1 MTQGGSGKEKNGQRM
16 HRPRLE
22 AAQKPPYDGIN
33 GNGRPLSRN
42 FRKMNTTLKDRLI
55 RHLEDGHYEP
65 QSKSEL
71 ARALNVDSRQKQDF
85 RALVDQLEEEGR
97 LVRLQKGRYALKRER
112 RNLVHGMI
120 RILRSGKILFLP
132 KKEDPAAAAMG
143 WDLEA
148 IPELELKPNHL
159 GTALDGDRVAVRVER
174 KASRGRRNDRRDRFA
189 RPDTGMKARVEEVTE
204 RARSRWLGTF
214 RAGKNKLG
222 RVLGDG
228 IGSPASI
235 ELAEKPAM
243 EVLPGQ
249 LVSVEPVSRGEEKK
263 APRGK
268 IVEVLGYPDD
278 PHVDME
284 SVIRKYDLP
293 VEFPSPVLREVE
305 TLSKAPSP
313 RELARR
319 EDWTDRTVITIDPAS
334 AKDFDDAI
342 SIKATP
348 QGWTLAV
355 HIADVSHFV
364 KPGSELDKEALRRGN
379 STYLPDR
386 VLPMLP
392 PRLSDD
398 LCSLRPD
405 VVRLTKVCEMKFDKK
420 GKLLGAR
427 FADAFIRSK
436 ARLTYQEAFTMM
448 KGHDKGEIPSMVRE
462 AWKLA
467 SILRR
472 NRYAKGALDLD
483 FPEVRAVMDKDGR
496 VTDIITEE
504 YDESHQLIE
513 ECMLA
518 ANGAVAL
525 TLKNKNRPTIYRVHE
540 EPDSAKLFEFG
551 QLCKLY
557 GHPVHDIGQRQ
568 YLNELMKSI
577 KGTPDEQ
584 LLKLALL
591 KSLMRARYDTE
602 PLGHYGL
609 ATPNYC
615 HFTSPIRRYADLV
628 VHRSLDPLLANPPK
642 GAKGPGSV
650 SRLEEDAEHISETE
664 RTSASAEK
672 DANRMKL
679 FEWLEGQCF
688 AEHPE
693 VHDALITETR
703 PFGVMLEIPRLQIK
717 GLIKPDQLPGG
728 RWVYEA
734 FANRWKSDHGTVL
747 CAGLRVPVIPVK
759 VDRDQQWADFTIA
772 SRGERREPEKTGASG
787 KKEKRFTGR
796 KRRPAEGKK
805 APAKAR
811 GKRP

>member
-1 MTQGGSGKEKNGQRM
+1 MMVSMGMGDTF
-16 HRPRLE
+16 
-22 AAQKPPYDGIN
+22 
-33 GNGRPLSRN
+33 SRN
-42 FRKMNTTLKDRLI
+42 FRKMNHSLKDRLI
-55 RHLEDGHYEP
+55 RHMEDGRYEP

-71 ARALNVDSRQKQDF
+71 ARALNVDSRQKLDF
-85 RALVDQLEEEGR
+85 RALVDQMEEEGK

-132 KKEDPAAAAMG
+132 RKGDPAAAALG
-143 WDLEA
+143 WDTEA
-148 IPELELKPNHL
+148 IPELELKPNRL
-159 GTALDGDRVAVRVER
+159 GNALDGDRVAVRVER
-174 KASRGRRNDRRDRFA
+174 KAARGRRNIRRDRFSS
-189 RPDTGMKARVEEVTE
+189 PDAGMKARVEEVTE
-204 RARSRWLGTF
+204 RARSRWLGVF
-214 RAGKNKLG
+214 RTGKNKPG

-228 IGSPASI
+228 VSSPSSI

-249 LVSVEPVSRGEEKK
+249 LVSVEPVTCGEEKK

-268 IVEVLGYPDD
+268 IVEVLGYPDE

-284 SVIRKYDLP
+284 AVIRKYGLSAECP
-293 VEFPSPVLREVE
+293 ASVLRELE
-305 TLSKAPSP
+305 TLPQNPSP
-313 RELARR
+313 GELARR
-319 EDWTDRTVITIDPAS
+319 ENWTDRTVITIDPAS
-334 AKDFDDAI
+334 ARDFDDAI
-342 SIKATP
+342 SITATP
-348 QGWTLAV
+348 SGWTLAV

-364 KPGSELDKEALRRGN
+364 RPGGALDGEALRRGN

-405 VVRLTKVCEMKFDKK
+405 VVRLTKVCEMKFDQK
-420 GKLLGAR
+420 GKMLRAR

-436 ARLTYQEAFTMM
+436 ARLTYQEAFAML
-448 KGHDKGEIPSMVRE
+448 KGNDKGEVPSTVRE
-462 AWKLA
+462 AWNLA

-496 VTDIITEE
+496 VTGIITEE

-518 ANGAVAL
+518 ANEAVAL
-525 TLKNKNRPTIYRVHE
+525 ALKNGNRPTIYRVHE
-540 EPDSAKLFEFG
+540 EPDSSKLFEFG

-557 GHPVHDIGQRQ
+557 GYPVHDIGQRQ

-577 KGTPDEQ
+577 KGSPDEQ

-628 VHRSLDPLLANPPK
+628 VHRSLNPLLANPPK
-642 GAKGPGSV
+642 GAKGAGSAG
-650 SRLEEDAEHISETE
+650 RLEEDAEHISETE
-664 RTSASAEK
+664 RISASAEK

-679 FEWLEGQCF
+679 FEWLEGQCYT
-688 AEHPE
+688 EHPE
-693 VHDALITETR
+693 VHEALVTETR
-703 PFGVMLEIPRLQIK
+703 HFGVLLEIPRFQIK
-717 GLIKPDQLPGG
+717 GLVKPDKLPGG

-734 FANRWKSDHGTVL
+734 FASRWKNDHGSVL

-759 VDRDQQWADFTIA
+759 VDREQQWADFAIV
-772 SRGERREPEKTGASG
+772 SREKPRQTGKTA
-787 KKEKRFTGR
+787 F
-796 KRRPAEGKK
+796 
-805 APAKAR
+805 PAKQEKGTSGHGR
-811 GKRP
+811 RNR

>member
-1 MTQGGSGKEKNGQRM
+1 MGM
-16 HRPRLE
+16 
-22 AAQKPPYDGIN
+22 
-33 GNGRPLSRN
+33 GNSFSRN
-42 FRKMNTTLKDRLI
+42 FRKMNNSLKDRLI
-55 RHLEDGHYEP
+55 RHMEDGHYEP

-71 ARALNVDSRQKQDF
+71 ARALNVDSRQKLDF
-85 RALVDQLEEEGR
+85 RALVDQMEEEGK

-132 KKEDPAAAAMG
+132 RKEDPAAAALG
-143 WDLEA
+143 WDTEA
-148 IPELELKPNHL
+148 VPELELKPNHL

-174 KASRGRRNDRRDRFA
+174 KAARGRRNIRRNRFSS
-189 RPDTGMKARVEEVTE
+189 PDADMKARVEEVTE
-204 RARSRWLGTF
+204 RARSRWLGVF
-214 RAGKNKLG
+214 RTGKNKPG

-228 IGSPASI
+228 VSSPSSI

-249 LVSVEPVSRGEEKK
+249 LVSVEPITCGEEKK
-263 APRGK
+263 APSGK
-268 IVEVLGYPDD
+268 IVEVLGYPDE

-284 SVIRKYDLP
+284 AVIRKYGLS
-293 VEFPSPVLREVE
+293 VEFPASVLRELE
-305 TLSKAPSP
+305 TLPQTPSP
-313 RELARR
+313 GELARR

-334 AKDFDDAI
+334 ARDFDDAI
-342 SIKATP
+342 SITATP
-348 QGWTLAV
+348 SGWTLAV

-364 KPGSELDKEALRRGN
+364 KPGGSLDGEALRRGN

-420 GKLLGAR
+420 GKMLRAR

-436 ARLTYQEAFTMM
+436 ARLTYQEAFAML
-448 KGHDKGEIPSMVRE
+448 KGNDKGEVPSTVRE
-462 AWKLA
+462 AWNLA

-496 VTDIITEE
+496 VTGIITEE

-518 ANGAVAL
+518 ANEAVAL
-525 TLKNKNRPTIYRVHE
+525 ALKNGNRPTIYRVHE

-551 QLCKLY
+551 QLCRLY

-577 KGTPDEQ
+577 KGSPDEQ

-628 VHRSLDPLLANPPK
+628 VHRSLNPLLANPPK
-642 GAKGPGSV
+642 GAKGAGSTG
-650 SRLEEDAEHISETE
+650 RLEEDAEHISETE
-664 RTSASAEK
+664 RISASAEK

-679 FEWLEGQCF
+679 FEWLEGQCYTD
-688 AEHPE
+688 HPE
-693 VHDALITETR
+693 VHEALVTETR
-703 PFGVMLEIPRLQIK
+703 HFGVLLEIPRLQIK
-717 GLIKPDQLPGG
+717 GLVKPDKLPGG

-734 FANRWKSDHGTVL
+734 FASRWKNDHGSVL

-759 VDRDQQWADFTIA
+759 VDREQQWADFAIV
-772 SRGERREPEKTGASG
+772 SREKPRQTGKTA
-787 KKEKRFTGR
+787 F
-796 KRRPAEGKK
+796 
-805 APAKAR
+805 PAKQEKGISGR
-811 GKRP
+811 GRRNR

>member
-1 MTQGGSGKEKNGQRM
+1 MMVPMGMGDTF
-16 HRPRLE
+16 
-22 AAQKPPYDGIN
+22 
-33 GNGRPLSRN
+33 SRN
-42 FRKMNTTLKDRLI
+42 FRKMNHSLKDRLI
-55 RHLEDGHYEP
+55 RHMEDGRYEP

-71 ARALNVDSRQKQDF
+71 ARALNVDSRQKLDF
-85 RALVDQLEEEGR
+85 RALVDQMEEEGK

-132 KKEDPAAAAMG
+132 RKGDPAAAALG
-143 WDLEA
+143 WDTEA
-148 IPELELKPNHL
+148 VPELELKPNRL

-174 KASRGRRNDRRDRFA
+174 KAARGRRNIRRDRFSSPEA
-189 RPDTGMKARVEEVTE
+189 GMKARVEEVTE
-204 RARSRWLGTF
+204 RAHSRWLGVF
-214 RAGKNKLG
+214 RTGKNKPG

-228 IGSPASI
+228 VSSPSSI

-249 LVSVEPVSRGEEKK
+249 LVSVEPVPCGEEKK

-268 IVEVLGYPDD
+268 IVEVLGYPDE

-284 SVIRKYDLP
+284 AVIRKYGLSA
-293 VEFPSPVLREVE
+293 EFPASVLRELE
-305 TLSKAPSP
+305 TLPQNPSP
-313 RELARR
+313 GELARR

-334 AKDFDDAI
+334 ARDFDDAI
-342 SIKATP
+342 SITATP
-348 QGWTLAV
+348 SGWTLAV

-364 KPGSELDKEALRRGN
+364 RPGGALDGEALRRGN

-405 VVRLTKVCEMKFDKK
+405 VVRLTKVCEMKFDQK
-420 GKLLGAR
+420 GKMLRAR

-436 ARLTYQEAFTMM
+436 ARLTYQEASAML
-448 KGHDKGEIPSMVRE
+448 KGNDKGKVPSTVQE
-462 AWKLA
+462 AWNLA

-496 VTDIITEE
+496 VTGIITEE

-518 ANGAVAL
+518 ANEAVAL
-525 TLKNKNRPTIYRVHE
+525 ALKNGNRPTIYRVHE
-540 EPDSAKLFEFG
+540 EPDSSKLFEFG

-557 GHPVHDIGQRQ
+557 GYPVHDIGQRQ

-577 KGTPDEQ
+577 KGSPDEQ

-628 VHRSLDPLLANPPK
+628 VHRSLNPLLANPPK
-642 GAKGPGSV
+642 GARGAGSAG
-650 SRLEEDAEHISETE
+650 RLEEDAEHISETE
-664 RTSASAEK
+664 RISASAEK

-679 FEWLEGQCF
+679 FEWLEGQCYTD
-688 AEHPE
+688 HPE
-693 VHDALITETR
+693 VHEALVMETR
-703 PFGVMLEIPRLQIK
+703 HFGVLLEIPRLQIK
-717 GLIKPDQLPGG
+717 GLVKPDKLPGG

-734 FANRWKSDHGTVL
+734 FASRWKNDHGSVL

-759 VDRDQQWADFTIA
+759 VDREQQWADFAIV
-772 SRGERREPEKTGASG
+772 SREKPRQTGKTAVPV
-787 KKEKRFTGR
+787 KQEKRTSGR
-796 KRRPAEGKK
+796 GRRD
-805 APAKAR
+805 R
-811 GKRP
+811 

>member
-1 MTQGGSGKEKNGQRM
+1 MMVPMGMGDTF
-16 HRPRLE
+16 
-22 AAQKPPYDGIN
+22 
-33 GNGRPLSRN
+33 SRN
-42 FRKMNTTLKDRLI
+42 FRKMNHSLKDRLI
-55 RHLEDGHYEP
+55 RHMEDGRYEP

-71 ARALNVDSRQKQDF
+71 ARALNVDSRQKLDF
-85 RALVDQLEEEGR
+85 RALVDQMEEEGK

-132 KKEDPAAAAMG
+132 RKGDPAAAALG
-143 WDLEA
+143 WDTEA
-148 IPELELKPNHL
+148 VPELELKPNRL

-174 KASRGRRNDRRDRFA
+174 KEARGRRNIRRDRFSS
-189 RPDTGMKARVEEVTE
+189 PDAGMKARVEEVTE
-204 RARSRWLGTF
+204 RARSRWLGVF
-214 RAGKNKLG
+214 RTGKNKPG

-228 IGSPASI
+228 VSSPSSI

-249 LVSVEPVSRGEEKK
+249 LVSVEPVPCGEEKK

-268 IVEVLGYPDD
+268 IVEVLGYPDE

-284 SVIRKYDLP
+284 AVIRKYGLSA
-293 VEFPSPVLREVE
+293 EFPASVLRELE
-305 TLSKAPSP
+305 TLPQNPSP
-313 RELARR
+313 GELARR

-334 AKDFDDAI
+334 ARDFDDAI
-342 SIKATP
+342 SITATP
-348 QGWTLAV
+348 SGWTLAV

-364 KPGSELDKEALRRGN
+364 RPGGALDGEALRRGN

-405 VVRLTKVCEMKFDKK
+405 VVRLTKVCEMKFDQK
-420 GKLLGAR
+420 GKMLRAR

-436 ARLTYQEAFTMM
+436 ARLTYQEAFAML
-448 KGHDKGEIPSMVRE
+448 KGNDKGEVPSTVRE
-462 AWKLA
+462 TWNLA

-496 VTDIITEE
+496 VTGIITEE

-518 ANGAVAL
+518 ANEAVAL
-525 TLKNKNRPTIYRVHE
+525 ALKNGNRPTIYRVHE
-540 EPDSAKLFEFG
+540 EPDSSKLFEFG

-577 KGTPDEQ
+577 KGSPDEQ

-628 VHRSLDPLLANPPK
+628 VHRSLNPLLANPPK
-642 GAKGPGSV
+642 GARGAGSTG
-650 SRLEEDAEHISETE
+650 RLEEDAEHISETE
-664 RTSASAEK
+664 RISASAEK

-679 FEWLEGQCF
+679 FEWLEGQCYT
-688 AEHPE
+688 EHPE
-693 VHDALITETR
+693 VHEALVMETR
-703 PFGVMLEIPRLQIK
+703 HFGVLLEIPRLQIK
-717 GLIKPDQLPGG
+717 GLVKPDKLPGG

-734 FANRWKSDHGTVL
+734 FASRWKNDHGSVL

-759 VDRDQQWADFTIA
+759 VDREQQWADFAIV
-772 SRGERREPEKTGASG
+772 SREKPRQTGKTAVPV
-787 KKEKRFTGR
+787 KQEKRTSGR
-796 KRRPAEGKK
+796 GRRD
-805 APAKAR
+805 R
-811 GKRP
+811 

>member
-1 MTQGGSGKEKNGQRM
+1 MMVPMGMGDTF
-16 HRPRLE
+16 
-22 AAQKPPYDGIN
+22 
-33 GNGRPLSRN
+33 SRN
-42 FRKMNTTLKDRLI
+42 FRKMNHSLKDRLI
-55 RHLEDGHYEP
+55 RHMEDGRYEP

-71 ARALNVDSRQKQDF
+71 ARALNVDSRQKLDF
-85 RALVDQLEEEGR
+85 RALVDQMEEEGK

-132 KKEDPAAAAMG
+132 RKGDPAAAALG
-143 WDLEA
+143 WDTEA
-148 IPELELKPNHL
+148 IPELELKPNRL

-174 KASRGRRNDRRDRFA
+174 KAARGRRNIRRDRFSS
-189 RPDTGMKARVEEVTE
+189 PDAGMKARVEEVTE
-204 RARSRWLGTF
+204 RARSRWLGVF
-214 RAGKNKLG
+214 RTGKNKPG

-228 IGSPASI
+228 VSSPSSI

-249 LVSVEPVSRGEEKK
+249 LVSVEPVTCGEEKK

-268 IVEVLGYPDD
+268 IVEVLGYPDE

-284 SVIRKYDLP
+284 AVIRKYGLSA
-293 VEFPSPVLREVE
+293 EFPASVLRELE
-305 TLSKAPSP
+305 TLPQNPSP
-313 RELARR
+313 GELARR
-319 EDWTDRTVITIDPAS
+319 ENWTDRTVITIDPAS
-334 AKDFDDAI
+334 ARDFDDAI
-342 SIKATP
+342 SITATP
-348 QGWTLAV
+348 SGWTLAV

-364 KPGSELDKEALRRGN
+364 RPGGAGLPHPTRRGN

-405 VVRLTKVCEMKFDKK
+405 VVRLTKVCEMKFDQK
-420 GKLLGAR
+420 GKMLRAR

-436 ARLTYQEAFTMM
+436 ARLTYQEAFAML
-448 KGHDKGEIPSMVRE
+448 KGNDKGEVPSTVRE
-462 AWKLA
+462 AWNLA

-496 VTDIITEE
+496 VTGIITEE

-518 ANGAVAL
+518 ANEAVAL
-525 TLKNKNRPTIYRVHE
+525 ALKNGNRPTIYRVHE
-540 EPDSAKLFEFG
+540 EPDSSKLFEFG

-557 GHPVHDIGQRQ
+557 GYPVHDIGQRQ

-577 KGTPDEQ
+577 KGSPDEQ

-628 VHRSLDPLLANPPK
+628 VHRSLNPLLANPPK
-642 GAKGPGSV
+642 GAKGAGSAG
-650 SRLEEDAEHISETE
+650 RLEEDAEHISETE
-664 RTSASAEK
+664 RISASAEK

-679 FEWLEGQCF
+679 FEWLEGQCYT
-688 AEHPE
+688 EHPE
-693 VHDALITETR
+693 VHEALVTETR
-703 PFGVMLEIPRLQIK
+703 HFGVLLEIPRLQIK
-717 GLIKPDQLPGG
+717 GLVKPDKLPGG

-734 FANRWKSDHGTVL
+734 FASRWKNDHGSVL

-759 VDRDQQWADFTIA
+759 VDREQQWADFAIV
-772 SRGERREPEKTGASG
+772 SREKPRQTGKTA
-787 KKEKRFTGR
+787 F
-796 KRRPAEGKK
+796 
-805 APAKAR
+805 PAKQEKGTSGHGR
-811 GKRP
+811 RNR

>member
-1 MTQGGSGKEKNGQRM
+1 MMVPMGMGDTF
-16 HRPRLE
+16 
-22 AAQKPPYDGIN
+22 
-33 GNGRPLSRN
+33 SRN
-42 FRKMNTTLKDRLI
+42 FRKMNHSLKDRLI
-55 RHLEDGHYEP
+55 RHMEDGRYEP

-71 ARALNVDSRQKQDF
+71 ARALNVDSRQKLDF
-85 RALVDQLEEEGR
+85 RALVDQMEEEGK

-132 KKEDPAAAAMG
+132 RKGDPAAAALG
-143 WDLEA
+143 WDTEA
-148 IPELELKPNHL
+148 IPELELKPNRL

-174 KASRGRRNDRRDRFA
+174 KAARGRRNIRRDRFSS
-189 RPDTGMKARVEEVTE
+189 PDAGMKARVEEVTE
-204 RARSRWLGTF
+204 RARSRWLGVF
-214 RAGKNKLG
+214 RTGKNKPG

-228 IGSPASI
+228 VSSPSSI

-249 LVSVEPVSRGEEKK
+249 LVSVEPVTCGEEKK
-263 APRGK
+263 ATRGK
-268 IVEVLGYPDD
+268 IVEVLGYPDE

-284 SVIRKYDLP
+284 AVIRKYGLSA
-293 VEFPSPVLREVE
+293 EFPASVLRELE
-305 TLSKAPSP
+305 TLPQNPSP
-313 RELARR
+313 GELARR
-319 EDWTDRTVITIDPAS
+319 ENWTDRTVITIDPAS
-334 AKDFDDAI
+334 ARDFDDAI
-342 SIKATP
+342 SITATP
-348 QGWTLAV
+348 SGWTLAV

-364 KPGSELDKEALRRGN
+364 RPGGALDGEALRRGN

-405 VVRLTKVCEMKFDKK
+405 VVRLTKVCEMKFDQK
-420 GKLLGAR
+420 GKMLRAR

-436 ARLTYQEAFTMM
+436 ARLTYQEAFAML
-448 KGHDKGEIPSMVRE
+448 KGNDKGEVPSTVRE
-462 AWKLA
+462 AWNLA

-496 VTDIITEE
+496 VTGIITEE

-518 ANGAVAL
+518 ANEAVAL
-525 TLKNKNRPTIYRVHE
+525 ALKNGNRPTIYRVHE
-540 EPDSAKLFEFG
+540 EPDSSKLFEFG

-557 GHPVHDIGQRQ
+557 GYPVHDIGQRQ

-577 KGTPDEQ
+577 KGSPDEQ

-628 VHRSLDPLLANPPK
+628 VHRSLNPLLANPPK
-642 GAKGPGSV
+642 GAKGAGSAG
-650 SRLEEDAEHISETE
+650 RLEEDAEHISETE
-664 RTSASAEK
+664 RISASAEK

-679 FEWLEGQCF
+679 FEWLEGQCYT
-688 AEHPE
+688 EHPE
-693 VHDALITETR
+693 VHEALVTETR
-703 PFGVMLEIPRLQIK
+703 HFGVLLEIPRLQIK
-717 GLIKPDQLPGG
+717 GLVKPDKLPGG

-734 FANRWKSDHGTVL
+734 FASRWKNDHGSVL

-759 VDRDQQWADFTIA
+759 VDREQQWADFAIV
-772 SRGERREPEKTGASG
+772 SREKPRQTGKTA
-787 KKEKRFTGR
+787 F
-796 KRRPAEGKK
+796 
-805 APAKAR
+805 PAKQEKGTSGHGR
-811 GKRP
+811 RNR

>member
-1 MTQGGSGKEKNGQRM
+1 MMVPMGMGDTF
-16 HRPRLE
+16 
-22 AAQKPPYDGIN
+22 
-33 GNGRPLSRN
+33 SRN
-42 FRKMNTTLKDRLI
+42 FRKMNHSLKDRLI
-55 RHLEDGHYEP
+55 RHMEDGRYEP
-65 QSKSEL
+65 HSKSEL
-71 ARALNVDSRQKQDF
+71 ARALNVDSRQKLDF
-85 RALVDQLEEEGR
+85 RALVDQMEEEGK

-132 KKEDPAAAAMG
+132 RKGDPAAAALG
-143 WDLEA
+143 WDTEA
-148 IPELELKPNHL
+148 IPELELKPNRL

-174 KASRGRRNDRRDRFA
+174 KAARGRRNIRRDRFSS
-189 RPDTGMKARVEEVTE
+189 PDAGMKARVEEVTE
-204 RARSRWLGTF
+204 RARSRWLGVF
-214 RAGKNKLG
+214 RTGKNKPG

-228 IGSPASI
+228 VSSPSSI

-249 LVSVEPVSRGEEKK
+249 LVSVEPVTCGEEKK

-268 IVEVLGYPDD
+268 IVEVLGYPDE

-284 SVIRKYDLP
+284 AVIRKYGLSA
-293 VEFPSPVLREVE
+293 EFPASVLRELE
-305 TLSKAPSP
+305 TLPQNPSP
-313 RELARR
+313 WELARR
-319 EDWTDRTVITIDPAS
+319 ENWTDRTVITIDPAS
-334 AKDFDDAI
+334 ARDFDDAI
-342 SIKATP
+342 SITATP
-348 QGWTLAV
+348 SGWTLAV

-364 KPGSELDKEALRRGN
+364 RPGGALDGEALRRGN

-405 VVRLTKVCEMKFDKK
+405 VVRLTKVCEMKFDQK
-420 GKLLGAR
+420 GKMLRAR

-436 ARLTYQEAFTMM
+436 ARLTYQEAFAML
-448 KGHDKGEIPSMVRE
+448 KGNDKGEVPSTVRE
-462 AWKLA
+462 AWNLA

-496 VTDIITEE
+496 VTGIITEE

-518 ANGAVAL
+518 ANEAVAL
-525 TLKNKNRPTIYRVHE
+525 ALKNGNRPTIYRVHE
-540 EPDSAKLFEFG
+540 EPDSSKLFEFG

-577 KGTPDEQ
+577 KGSPDEQ

-628 VHRSLDPLLANPPK
+628 VHRSLNPLLANPPK
-642 GAKGPGSV
+642 GSKGAGSAG
-650 SRLEEDAEHISETE
+650 RLEEDAEHISETE
-664 RTSASAEK
+664 RISASAEK

-679 FEWLEGQCF
+679 FEWLEGQCYT
-688 AEHPE
+688 EHPE
-693 VHDALITETR
+693 VHEALVTETR
-703 PFGVMLEIPRLQIK
+703 HFGVLLEIPRLQIK
-717 GLIKPDQLPGG
+717 GLVKPDKLPGG

-734 FANRWKSDHGTVL
+734 FASRWKNDHGSVL

-759 VDRDQQWADFTIA
+759 VDREQQWADFAIV
-772 SRGERREPEKTGASG
+772 SREKPRQTGKTA
-787 KKEKRFTGR
+787 F
-796 KRRPAEGKK
+796 
-805 APAKAR
+805 PAKQEKGTSGHGR
-811 GKRP
+811 RNR

>member
-1 MTQGGSGKEKNGQRM
+1 MMVSMGMGDTF
-16 HRPRLE
+16 
-22 AAQKPPYDGIN
+22 
-33 GNGRPLSRN
+33 SRN
-42 FRKMNTTLKDRLI
+42 FRKMNHSLKDRLI
-55 RHLEDGHYEP
+55 RHMEDGRYEP

-71 ARALNVDSRQKQDF
+71 ARALNVDSRQKLDF
-85 RALVDQLEEEGR
+85 RALVDQMEEEGK

-132 KKEDPAAAAMG
+132 RKGDPAAAALG
-143 WDLEA
+143 WDTEA
-148 IPELELKPNHL
+148 IPELELKPNRL
-159 GTALDGDRVAVRVER
+159 GTALDGDRVTVRVER
-174 KASRGRRNDRRDRFA
+174 KAARGRRNIRRDRFSS
-189 RPDTGMKARVEEVTE
+189 PDAGMKARVEEVTE
-204 RARSRWLGTF
+204 RARSRWLGVF
-214 RAGKNKLG
+214 RTGKNKPG

-228 IGSPASI
+228 VSSPSSI

-249 LVSVEPVSRGEEKK
+249 LVSVEPVTCGEEKK

-268 IVEVLGYPDD
+268 IVEVLGYPDE

-284 SVIRKYDLP
+284 AVIRKYGLSA
-293 VEFPSPVLREVE
+293 EFPASVLRELE
-305 TLSKAPSP
+305 TLPQNPSP
-313 RELARR
+313 GELARR
-319 EDWTDRTVITIDPAS
+319 ENWTDRTVITIDPAS
-334 AKDFDDAI
+334 ARDFDDAI
-342 SIKATP
+342 SITATP
-348 QGWTLAV
+348 SGWTLAV

-364 KPGSELDKEALRRGN
+364 RPGGALDGEALRRGN

-405 VVRLTKVCEMKFDKK
+405 VVRLTKVCEMKFDQK
-420 GKLLGAR
+420 GKMLRAR

-436 ARLTYQEAFTMM
+436 ARLTYQEAFAML
-448 KGHDKGEIPSMVRE
+448 KGNNKGEVPSTVRE
-462 AWKLA
+462 AWNLA

-496 VTDIITEE
+496 VTGIITEE

-518 ANGAVAL
+518 ANEAVAL
-525 TLKNKNRPTIYRVHE
+525 ALKNGNRPTIYRVHE

-551 QLCKLY
+551 QLCRLY

-577 KGTPDEQ
+577 KGSPDEQ

-628 VHRSLDPLLANPPK
+628 VHRSLNPLLANPPK
-642 GAKGPGSV
+642 GAKGAGSAG
-650 SRLEEDAEHISETE
+650 RLEEDAEHISETE
-664 RTSASAEK
+664 RISASAEK

-679 FEWLEGQCF
+679 FEWLEGQCYT
-688 AEHPE
+688 EHPE
-693 VHDALITETR
+693 VHEALVTETR
-703 PFGVMLEIPRLQIK
+703 HFGVLLEIPRLQIK
-717 GLIKPDQLPGG
+717 GLVKPDKLPGG

-734 FANRWKSDHGTVL
+734 FASRWKNDHGSVL

-759 VDRDQQWADFTIA
+759 VDREQQWADFAIV
-772 SRGERREPEKTGASG
+772 SREKPRQTGKTA
-787 KKEKRFTGR
+787 F
-796 KRRPAEGKK
+796 
-805 APAKAR
+805 PAKQEKGTSGHGR
-811 GKRP
+811 RNR

>member
-1 MTQGGSGKEKNGQRM
+1 MMVPMGMGDTF
-16 HRPRLE
+16 
-22 AAQKPPYDGIN
+22 
-33 GNGRPLSRN
+33 SRN
-42 FRKMNTTLKDRLI
+42 FRKMNHSLKDRLI
-55 RHLEDGHYEP
+55 RHMEDGRYEP

-71 ARALNVDSRQKQDF
+71 ARALNVDSRQKLDF
-85 RALVDQLEEEGR
+85 RALVDQMEEEGK

-132 KKEDPAAAAMG
+132 RKGDPAAAALG
-143 WDLEA
+143 WDTEA
-148 IPELELKPNHL
+148 IPELELKPNRL

-174 KASRGRRNDRRDRFA
+174 KAARGRRNIRRDRFSS
-189 RPDTGMKARVEEVTE
+189 PDAGMKARVEEVTE
-204 RARSRWLGTF
+204 RARSRWLGVF
-214 RAGKNKLG
+214 RTGKNKPG

-228 IGSPASI
+228 VSSPSSI

-249 LVSVEPVSRGEEKK
+249 LVSVEPVTCGEEKK

-268 IVEVLGYPDD
+268 IVEVLGYPDE

-284 SVIRKYDLP
+284 AVIRKYGLSA
-293 VEFPSPVLREVE
+293 EFPASVLRELE
-305 TLSKAPSP
+305 TLPQTPSP
-313 RELARR
+313 GELARR
-319 EDWTDRTVITIDPAS
+319 ENWTDRTVITIDPAS
-334 AKDFDDAI
+334 ARDFDDAI
-342 SIKATP
+342 SITATP
-348 QGWTLAV
+348 SGWTLAV

-364 KPGSELDKEALRRGN
+364 RPGGALDGEALRRGN

-405 VVRLTKVCEMKFDKK
+405 VVRLTKVCEMKFDQK
-420 GKLLGAR
+420 GKMLRAR

-436 ARLTYQEAFTMM
+436 ARLTYQEAFAML
-448 KGHDKGEIPSMVRE
+448 KGNDKGEVPSTVRE
-462 AWKLA
+462 AWNLA

-496 VTDIITEE
+496 VTGIITEE

-518 ANGAVAL
+518 ANEAVAL
-525 TLKNKNRPTIYRVHE
+525 ALKNGNRPTIYRVHE
-540 EPDSAKLFEFG
+540 EPDSSKLFEFG

-577 KGTPDEQ
+577 KGSPDEQ

-628 VHRSLDPLLANPPK
+628 VHRSLNPLLANPPK
-642 GAKGPGSV
+642 GAKGAGSAG
-650 SRLEEDAEHISETE
+650 RLEEDAEHISETE
-664 RTSASAEK
+664 RISASAEK

-679 FEWLEGQCF
+679 FEWLEGQCYT
-688 AEHPE
+688 EHPE
-693 VHDALITETR
+693 VHEALVTETR
-703 PFGVMLEIPRLQIK
+703 HFGVLLEIPRLQIK
-717 GLIKPDQLPGG
+717 GLVKPDKLPGG

-734 FANRWKSDHGTVL
+734 FASRWKNDHGSVL

-759 VDRDQQWADFTIA
+759 VDREQQWADFAIV
-772 SRGERREPEKTGASG
+772 SREKPRQTGKTA
-787 KKEKRFTGR
+787 F
-796 KRRPAEGKK
+796 
-805 APAKAR
+805 PAKQEKGTSGHGR
-811 GKRP
+811 RNR

>member
-1 MTQGGSGKEKNGQRM
+1 MGM
-16 HRPRLE
+16 
-22 AAQKPPYDGIN
+22 
-33 GNGRPLSRN
+33 GNSFSRN
-42 FRKMNTTLKDRLI
+42 FRKMNNSLKDRLI
-55 RHLEDGHYEP
+55 RHMEDGHYEP

-71 ARALNVDSRQKQDF
+71 ARALNVDSRQKLDF
-85 RALVDQLEEEGR
+85 RALVDQMEEEGK

-132 KKEDPAAAAMG
+132 RKEDPAATALG
-143 WDLEA
+143 WDTEA
-148 IPELELKPNHL
+148 VPELELKPNHL

-174 KASRGRRNDRRDRFA
+174 KAARGRRNIRRNRFSS
-189 RPDTGMKARVEEVTE
+189 PDADMKARVEEVTE
-204 RARSRWLGTF
+204 RARSRWLGVF
-214 RAGKNKLG
+214 RTGKNKPG

-228 IGSPASI
+228 VSSPSSI

-249 LVSVEPVSRGEEKK
+249 LVSVEPITCGEEKK

-268 IVEVLGYPDD
+268 IVEVLGYPDE

-284 SVIRKYDLP
+284 AVIRKYGLS
-293 VEFPSPVLREVE
+293 VEFPASVLRELE
-305 TLSKAPSP
+305 TLPQTPSP
-313 RELARR
+313 GELARR

-334 AKDFDDAI
+334 ARDFDDAI
-342 SIKATP
+342 SITATP
-348 QGWTLAV
+348 SGWTLAV

-364 KPGSELDKEALRRGN
+364 KPGGSLDGEALRRGN

-420 GKLLGAR
+420 GKMLRAR

-436 ARLTYQEAFTMM
+436 ARLTYQEAFAML
-448 KGHDKGEIPSMVRE
+448 KGNDNGEVPSTVRE
-462 AWKLA
+462 AWNLA

-496 VTDIITEE
+496 VTGIITEE

-518 ANGAVAL
+518 ANEAVAL
-525 TLKNKNRPTIYRVHE
+525 ALKNGNRPTIYRVHE

-551 QLCKLY
+551 QLCRLY

-577 KGTPDEQ
+577 KGSPDEQ

-628 VHRSLDPLLANPPK
+628 VHRSLNPLLANPPK
-642 GAKGPGSV
+642 GAKGAGSTG
-650 SRLEEDAEHISETE
+650 RLEEDAEHISETE
-664 RTSASAEK
+664 RISASAEK

-679 FEWLEGQCF
+679 FEWLEGQCY
-688 AEHPE
+688 ADHPE
-693 VHDALITETR
+693 VHEALVTETR
-703 PFGVMLEIPRLQIK
+703 HFGVLLEIPRLQIK
-717 GLIKPDQLPGG
+717 GLVKSDKLPGG

-734 FANRWKSDHGTVL
+734 FASRWQNDHGSVL

-759 VDRDQQWADFTIA
+759 VDREQQWADFAIV
-772 SRGERREPEKTGASG
+772 SREKPRQTGKTA
-787 KKEKRFTGR
+787 F
-796 KRRPAEGKK
+796 
-805 APAKAR
+805 PAKQEKGISGR
-811 GKRP
+811 GRRNR

>member
-1 MTQGGSGKEKNGQRM
+1 MGMGDTF
-16 HRPRLE
+16 
-22 AAQKPPYDGIN
+22 
-33 GNGRPLSRN
+33 SRN
-42 FRKMNTTLKDRLI
+42 FRKMNHSLKDRLI
-55 RHLEDGHYEP
+55 RHMEDGRYEP

-71 ARALNVDSRQKQDF
+71 ARALNVDSRQKLDF
-85 RALVDQLEEEGR
+85 RALVDQMEEEGK

-132 KKEDPAAAAMG
+132 RKGDPAAAALG
-143 WDLEA
+143 WDTEA
-148 IPELELKPNHL
+148 IPELELKPNRL

-174 KASRGRRNDRRDRFA
+174 KAARGRRNIRRDRFSS
-189 RPDTGMKARVEEVTE
+189 PDAGMKARVEEVTE
-204 RARSRWLGTF
+204 RARSRWLGVF
-214 RAGKNKLG
+214 RTGKNKPG

-228 IGSPASI
+228 VSSPSSI

-249 LVSVEPVSRGEEKK
+249 LVSVEPVTCGEEKK

-268 IVEVLGYPDD
+268 IVEVLGYPDE

-284 SVIRKYDLP
+284 AVIRKYGLSA
-293 VEFPSPVLREVE
+293 EFPASVLRELE
-305 TLSKAPSP
+305 TLPQNPSP
-313 RELARR
+313 GELARR
-319 EDWTDRTVITIDPAS
+319 ENWTDRTVITIDPAS
-334 AKDFDDAI
+334 ARDFDDAI
-342 SIKATP
+342 SITATP
-348 QGWTLAV
+348 SGWTLAV

-364 KPGSELDKEALRRGN
+364 RPGGALDGEALRRGN

-420 GKLLGAR
+420 GKMLRAR

-436 ARLTYQEAFTMM
+436 ARLTYQEAFAML
-448 KGHDKGEIPSMVRE
+448 KGNDKGEVPSTVRE
-462 AWKLA
+462 AWNLA

-496 VTDIITEE
+496 VTGIITEE

-518 ANGAVAL
+518 ANEAVAL
-525 TLKNKNRPTIYRVHE
+525 ALKNGNRPTIYRVHE
-540 EPDSAKLFEFG
+540 EPDSSKLFEFG

-557 GHPVHDIGQRQ
+557 GYPVHDIGQRQ

-577 KGTPDEQ
+577 KGSPDEQ

-628 VHRSLDPLLANPPK
+628 VHRSLNPLLANPPK
-642 GAKGPGSV
+642 GAKGAGSAG
-650 SRLEEDAEHISETE
+650 RLEEDAEHISETE
-664 RTSASAEK
+664 RISASAEK

-679 FEWLEGQCF
+679 FEWLEGQCYT
-688 AEHPE
+688 EHPE
-693 VHDALITETR
+693 VHEALVTETR
-703 PFGVMLEIPRLQIK
+703 HFGVLLEIPRLQIK
-717 GLIKPDQLPGG
+717 GLVKPDKLPGG

-734 FANRWKSDHGTVL
+734 FASRWKNDHGSVL

-759 VDRDQQWADFTIA
+759 VDREQQWADFAIV
-772 SRGERREPEKTGASG
+772 SREKPRQTGKTA
-787 KKEKRFTGR
+787 F
-796 KRRPAEGKK
+796 
-805 APAKAR
+805 PAKQEKGTSGHGR
-811 GKRP
+811 RNR

>member
-1 MTQGGSGKEKNGQRM
+1 MMVSMGMGDTF
-16 HRPRLE
+16 
-22 AAQKPPYDGIN
+22 
-33 GNGRPLSRN
+33 SRN
-42 FRKMNTTLKDRLI
+42 FRKMNHSLKDRLI
-55 RHLEDGHYEP
+55 RHMEDGRYKP

-71 ARALNVDSRQKQDF
+71 ARALNVDSRQKLDF
-85 RALVDQLEEEGR
+85 RALVDQMEEEGK

-132 KKEDPAAAAMG
+132 RKGDPAAAALG
-143 WDLEA
+143 WDTEA
-148 IPELELKPNHL
+148 IPELELKPNRL

-174 KASRGRRNDRRDRFA
+174 KAARGRRNIRRDRFSSPNA
-189 RPDTGMKARVEEVTE
+189 GMKARVEEVTE
-204 RARSRWLGTF
+204 RARSRWLGVF
-214 RAGKNKLG
+214 RTGKNKPG

-228 IGSPASI
+228 VSSPSSI

-249 LVSVEPVSRGEEKK
+249 LVSVEPVPCGEEKK

-268 IVEVLGYPDD
+268 IVEVLGYPDE
-278 PHVDME
+278 PHVDLE
-284 SVIRKYDLP
+284 AVIRKYGLSA
-293 VEFPSPVLREVE
+293 EFPASVLRELE
-305 TLSKAPSP
+305 TLPQNPSP
-313 RELARR
+313 GELARR

-334 AKDFDDAI
+334 ARDFDDAI
-342 SIKATP
+342 SITATP
-348 QGWTLAV
+348 SGWTLAV

-364 KPGSELDKEALRRGN
+364 RPGGALDGEALRRGN

-405 VVRLTKVCEMKFDKK
+405 VVRLTKVCEMKFDQK
-420 GKLLGAR
+420 GKMLRAR

-436 ARLTYQEAFTMM
+436 ARLTYQEAFAML
-448 KGHDKGEIPSMVRE
+448 KGNDKGEVPSTVRE
-462 AWKLA
+462 AWNLA

-496 VTDIITEE
+496 VTGIITEE

-518 ANGAVAL
+518 ANEAVAL
-525 TLKNKNRPTIYRVHE
+525 ALKNGNRPTIYRVHE
-540 EPDSAKLFEFG
+540 EPDSSKLFEFG

-577 KGTPDEQ
+577 KGSPDEQ

-628 VHRSLDPLLANPPK
+628 VHRSLNPLLANPPK
-642 GAKGPGSV
+642 GAKGAGSAG
-650 SRLEEDAEHISETE
+650 RLEEDAEHISETE
-664 RTSASAEK
+664 RISASAEK

-679 FEWLEGQCF
+679 FEWLEGQCYT
-688 AEHPE
+688 EHPE
-693 VHDALITETR
+693 VHEALVTETR
-703 PFGVMLEIPRLQIK
+703 HFGVLLEIPRLQIK
-717 GLIKPDQLPGG
+717 GLVKPDKLPGG

-734 FANRWKSDHGTVL
+734 FASRWKNDHGSVL

-759 VDRDQQWADFTIA
+759 VDREQQWADFAIV
-772 SRGERREPEKTGASG
+772 SREKPRQTGKTA
-787 KKEKRFTGR
+787 F
-796 KRRPAEGKK
+796 
-805 APAKAR
+805 PAKQEKGTSGHGR
-811 GKRP
+811 RNR

>member
-1 MTQGGSGKEKNGQRM
+1 MMVSMGMGDTF
-16 HRPRLE
+16 
-22 AAQKPPYDGIN
+22 
-33 GNGRPLSRN
+33 SRN
-42 FRKMNTTLKDRLI
+42 FRKMNHSLKDRLI
-55 RHLEDGHYEP
+55 RHMEDGRYEP

-71 ARALNVDSRQKQDF
+71 ARALNVDSRQKLDF
-85 RALVDQLEEEGR
+85 RALVDQMEEEGK

-132 KKEDPAAAAMG
+132 RKGDPAAAALG
-143 WDLEA
+143 WDTEA
-148 IPELELKPNHL
+148 IPELELKPNRL
-159 GTALDGDRVAVRVER
+159 GTALDGDRVTVRVER
-174 KASRGRRNDRRDRFA
+174 KAARGRRNIRRDRFSS
-189 RPDTGMKARVEEVTE
+189 PDAGMKARVEEVTE
-204 RARSRWLGTF
+204 RARSRWLGVF
-214 RAGKNKLG
+214 RTGKNKPG

-228 IGSPASI
+228 VSSPSSI

-249 LVSVEPVSRGEEKK
+249 LVSVEPVTCGEEKK

-268 IVEVLGYPDD
+268 IVEVLGYPDE

-284 SVIRKYDLP
+284 AVIRKYGLSA
-293 VEFPSPVLREVE
+293 EFPASVLRELE
-305 TLSKAPSP
+305 TLPQNPSP
-313 RELARR
+313 GELARR
-319 EDWTDRTVITIDPAS
+319 ENWTDRTVITIDPAS
-334 AKDFDDAI
+334 ARDFDDAI
-342 SIKATP
+342 SITATP
-348 QGWTLAV
+348 SGWTLAV

-364 KPGSELDKEALRRGN
+364 RPGGALDGEALRRGN

-405 VVRLTKVCEMKFDKK
+405 VVRLTKVCEMKFDQK
-420 GKLLGAR
+420 GKMLRAR

-436 ARLTYQEAFTMM
+436 ARLTYQEAFAML
-448 KGHDKGEIPSMVRE
+448 KGNDKGEVPSTVRE
-462 AWKLA
+462 AWNLA

-496 VTDIITEE
+496 VTGIITEE

-518 ANGAVAL
+518 ANEAVAL
-525 TLKNKNRPTIYRVHE
+525 ALKNGNRPTIYRVHE

-551 QLCKLY
+551 QLCRLY

-577 KGTPDEQ
+577 KGSPDEQ

-628 VHRSLDPLLANPPK
+628 VHRSLNPLLANPPK
-642 GAKGPGSV
+642 GAKGAGSAG
-650 SRLEEDAEHISETE
+650 RLEEDAEHISETE
-664 RTSASAEK
+664 RISASAEK

-679 FEWLEGQCF
+679 FEWLEGQCYT
-688 AEHPE
+688 EHPE
-693 VHDALITETR
+693 VHEALVTETR
-703 PFGVMLEIPRLQIK
+703 HFGVLLEIPRLQIK
-717 GLIKPDQLPGG
+717 GLVKPDKLPGG

-734 FANRWKSDHGTVL
+734 FASRWKNDHGSVL

-759 VDRDQQWADFTIA
+759 VDREQQWADFAIV
-772 SRGERREPEKTGASG
+772 SREKPRQTGKTA
-787 KKEKRFTGR
+787 F
-796 KRRPAEGKK
+796 
-805 APAKAR
+805 PAKQEKGTSGHGR
-811 GKRP
+811 RNR

>member
-1 MTQGGSGKEKNGQRM
+1 MMVPMGMGDTF
-16 HRPRLE
+16 
-22 AAQKPPYDGIN
+22 
-33 GNGRPLSRN
+33 SRN
-42 FRKMNTTLKDRLI
+42 FRKMNHSLKDRLI
-55 RHLEDGHYEP
+55 RHMEDGRYEP

-71 ARALNVDSRQKQDF
+71 ARALNVDSRQKLDF
-85 RALVDQLEEEGR
+85 RALVDQMEEEGK

-132 KKEDPAAAAMG
+132 RKGDPAAAALG
-143 WDLEA
+143 WDTEA
-148 IPELELKPNHL
+148 IPELELKPNRL
-159 GTALDGDRVAVRVER
+159 GSALDGDRVAVRVER
-174 KASRGRRNDRRDRFA
+174 KAARGRRNIRRDRFSS
-189 RPDTGMKARVEEVTE
+189 PDAGMKARVEEVTE
-204 RARSRWLGTF
+204 RARSRWLGVF
-214 RAGKNKLG
+214 RTGKNKPG

-228 IGSPASI
+228 VSSPSSI

-249 LVSVEPVSRGEEKK
+249 LVSVEPVTCGEEKK

-284 SVIRKYDLP
+284 AVIRKYGLSA
-293 VEFPSPVLREVE
+293 EFPASVLRELE
-305 TLSKAPSP
+305 TLPQNPSP
-313 RELARR
+313 GELARR
-319 EDWTDRTVITIDPAS
+319 ENWTDRTVITIDPAS
-334 AKDFDDAI
+334 ARDFDDAI
-342 SIKATP
+342 SITATP
-348 QGWTLAV
+348 SGWTLAV

-364 KPGSELDKEALRRGN
+364 RPGGALDGEALRRGN

-405 VVRLTKVCEMKFDKK
+405 VVRLTKVCEMKFDQK
-420 GKLLGAR
+420 GKMLRAR

-436 ARLTYQEAFTMM
+436 ARLTYQEAFAML
-448 KGHDKGEIPSMVRE
+448 KGNDKGEVPSTVRE
-462 AWKLA
+462 AWNLA

-496 VTDIITEE
+496 VTGIITEE

-518 ANGAVAL
+518 ANEAVAL
-525 TLKNKNRPTIYRVHE
+525 ALKNGNRPTIYRVHE
-540 EPDSAKLFEFG
+540 EPDSSKLFEFG

-557 GHPVHDIGQRQ
+557 GYPVHDIGQRQ

-577 KGTPDEQ
+577 KGSPDEQ

-628 VHRSLDPLLANPPK
+628 VHRSLNPLLANPPK
-642 GAKGPGSV
+642 GAKGAGSAG
-650 SRLEEDAEHISETE
+650 RLEEDAEHISETE
-664 RTSASAEK
+664 RISASAEK

-679 FEWLEGQCF
+679 FEWLEGQCYT
-688 AEHPE
+688 EHPE
-693 VHDALITETR
+693 VHEALVTETR
-703 PFGVMLEIPRLQIK
+703 HFGVLLEIPRLQIK
-717 GLIKPDQLPGG
+717 GLVKPDKLPGG

-734 FANRWKSDHGTVL
+734 FASRWKNDHGSVL

-759 VDRDQQWADFTIA
+759 VDREQQWADFAIV
-772 SRGERREPEKTGASG
+772 SREKPRQTGKTA
-787 KKEKRFTGR
+787 F
-796 KRRPAEGKK
+796 
-805 APAKAR
+805 PAKQEKGTSGHGR
-811 GKRP
+811 RNR

>member
-1 MTQGGSGKEKNGQRM
+1 MMVPMGMGDTF
-16 HRPRLE
+16 
-22 AAQKPPYDGIN
+22 
-33 GNGRPLSRN
+33 SRN
-42 FRKMNTTLKDRLI
+42 FRKMNHSLKDRLI
-55 RHLEDGHYEP
+55 RHMEDGRYEP

-71 ARALNVDSRQKQDF
+71 ARALNVDSRQKLDF
-85 RALVDQLEEEGR
+85 RALVDQMEEEGK

-112 RNLVHGMI
+112 RNLVHGII

-132 KKEDPAAAAMG
+132 RKGDPAAAALG
-143 WDLEA
+143 WDTEA
-148 IPELELKPNHL
+148 IPELELKPNRL

-174 KASRGRRNDRRDRFA
+174 KAARGRRNIRRDRFSS
-189 RPDTGMKARVEEVTE
+189 PDAGMKARVEEVTE
-204 RARSRWLGTF
+204 RARSRWLGVF
-214 RAGKNKLG
+214 RTGKNKPG

-228 IGSPASI
+228 VSSPSSI

-249 LVSVEPVSRGEEKK
+249 LVSVEPVTCGEEKK

-268 IVEVLGYPDD
+268 IVEVLGYPDE

-284 SVIRKYDLP
+284 AVIRKYGLSA
-293 VEFPSPVLREVE
+293 EFPASVLRELE
-305 TLSKAPSP
+305 TLPQNPSP
-313 RELARR
+313 GELARR
-319 EDWTDRTVITIDPAS
+319 ENWTDRTVITIDPAS
-334 AKDFDDAI
+334 ARDFDDAI
-342 SIKATP
+342 SITATP
-348 QGWTLAV
+348 SGWTLAV

-364 KPGSELDKEALRRGN
+364 RPGGALDGEALRRGN

-405 VVRLTKVCEMKFDKK
+405 VVRLTKVCEMKFDQK
-420 GKLLGAR
+420 GKMLRAR

-436 ARLTYQEAFTMM
+436 ARLTYQEAFAML
-448 KGHDKGEIPSMVRE
+448 KGNDKGEVPSTVRE
-462 AWKLA
+462 AWNLA

-496 VTDIITEE
+496 VTGIITEE

-518 ANGAVAL
+518 ANEAVAL
-525 TLKNKNRPTIYRVHE
+525 ALKNGNRPTIYRVHE
-540 EPDSAKLFEFG
+540 EPDSSKLFEFG

-577 KGTPDEQ
+577 KGSPDEQ

-628 VHRSLDPLLANPPK
+628 VHRSLNPLLANPPK
-642 GAKGPGSV
+642 GAKGAGSAG
-650 SRLEEDAEHISETE
+650 RLEEDAEHISETE
-664 RTSASAEK
+664 RISASAEK

-679 FEWLEGQCF
+679 FEWLEGQCYT
-688 AEHPE
+688 EHPE
-693 VHDALITETR
+693 VHEALVTETR
-703 PFGVMLEIPRLQIK
+703 HFGVLLEIPRLQIK
-717 GLIKPDQLPGG
+717 GLVKPDKLPGG

-734 FANRWKSDHGTVL
+734 FASRWKNDHGSVL

-759 VDRDQQWADFTIA
+759 VDREQQWADFAIV
-772 SRGERREPEKTGASG
+772 SREKPRQTGKTA
-787 KKEKRFTGR
+787 F
-796 KRRPAEGKK
+796 
-805 APAKAR
+805 PAKQEKGTSGHGR
-811 GKRP
+811 RNR

>member
-1 MTQGGSGKEKNGQRM
+1 MMVPMGMGDTF
-16 HRPRLE
+16 
-22 AAQKPPYDGIN
+22 
-33 GNGRPLSRN
+33 SRN
-42 FRKMNTTLKDRLI
+42 FRKMNHSLKDRLI
-55 RHLEDGHYEP
+55 RHMEDGRYEP

-71 ARALNVDSRQKQDF
+71 ARALNVDSRQKLDF
-85 RALVDQLEEEGR
+85 RALVDQMEEEGK

-132 KKEDPAAAAMG
+132 RKGDPAAAALG
-143 WDLEA
+143 WDTEA
-148 IPELELKPNHL
+148 IPELELKPNRL

-174 KASRGRRNDRRDRFA
+174 KAARGRRNIRRDRFSS
-189 RPDTGMKARVEEVTE
+189 PDAGMKARVEEVTE
-204 RARSRWLGTF
+204 RARSRWLGVF
-214 RAGKNKLG
+214 RTGKNKPG

-228 IGSPASI
+228 VSSPSSI

-249 LVSVEPVSRGEEKK
+249 LVSVEPVTCGEEKK

-268 IVEVLGYPDD
+268 IVEVLGYPDE

-284 SVIRKYDLP
+284 AVIRKYGLSA
-293 VEFPSPVLREVE
+293 EFPASVLRELE
-305 TLSKAPSP
+305 TLPQNPSP
-313 RELARR
+313 GELARR
-319 EDWTDRTVITIDPAS
+319 ENWTDRTVITIDPAS
-334 AKDFDDAI
+334 ARDFDDAI
-342 SIKATP
+342 SITATP
-348 QGWTLAV
+348 SGWTLAV

-364 KPGSELDKEALRRGN
+364 RPGGALDGEALRRGN

-405 VVRLTKVCEMKFDKK
+405 VVRLTKVCEMKFDQK
-420 GKLLGAR
+420 GKMLRAR

-436 ARLTYQEAFTMM
+436 ARLTYQEAFAML
-448 KGHDKGEIPSMVRE
+448 KGNDKGEVPSTVRE
-462 AWKLA
+462 AWNLA

-483 FPEVRAVMDKDGR
+483 FPEVRAVMDKAGR
-496 VTDIITEE
+496 VTGIITEE

-518 ANGAVAL
+518 ANEAVAL
-525 TLKNKNRPTIYRVHE
+525 ALKNGNRPTIYRVHE
-540 EPDSAKLFEFG
+540 EPDSSKLFEFG

-557 GHPVHDIGQRQ
+557 GYPVHDIGQRQ

-577 KGTPDEQ
+577 KGSPDEQ

-628 VHRSLDPLLANPPK
+628 VHRSLNPLLANPPK
-642 GAKGPGSV
+642 GAKGAGSAG
-650 SRLEEDAEHISETE
+650 RLEEDAEHISETE
-664 RTSASAEK
+664 RISASAEK

-679 FEWLEGQCF
+679 FEWLEGQCYT
-688 AEHPE
+688 EHPE
-693 VHDALITETR
+693 VHEALVTETR
-703 PFGVMLEIPRLQIK
+703 HFGVLLEIPRLQIK
-717 GLIKPDQLPGG
+717 GLVKPDKLPGG

-734 FANRWKSDHGTVL
+734 FASRWKNDHGSVL

-759 VDRDQQWADFTIA
+759 VDREQQWADFAIV
-772 SRGERREPEKTGASG
+772 SREKPRQTGKTA
-787 KKEKRFTGR
+787 F
-796 KRRPAEGKK
+796 
-805 APAKAR
+805 PAKQEKGTSGHGR
-811 GKRP
+811 RNR

>member
-1 MTQGGSGKEKNGQRM
+1 MMVSMGMGDTF
-16 HRPRLE
+16 
-22 AAQKPPYDGIN
+22 
-33 GNGRPLSRN
+33 SRN
-42 FRKMNTTLKDRLI
+42 FRKMNHSLKDRLI
-55 RHLEDGHYEP
+55 RHMEDGRYEP

-71 ARALNVDSRQKQDF
+71 ARALNVDSRQKLDF
-85 RALVDQLEEEGR
+85 RALVDQMEEEGK

-132 KKEDPAAAAMG
+132 RKGDPAAAALG
-143 WDLEA
+143 WDTEA
-148 IPELELKPNHL
+148 IPELELKPNRL
-159 GTALDGDRVAVRVER
+159 GTALDGDRVTVRVER
-174 KASRGRRNDRRDRFA
+174 KAARGRRNIRRDRFSS
-189 RPDTGMKARVEEVTE
+189 PDAGMKARVEEVTE
-204 RARSRWLGTF
+204 RARSRWLGVF
-214 RAGKNKLG
+214 RTGKNKPG

-228 IGSPASI
+228 VSSPSSI

-249 LVSVEPVSRGEEKK
+249 LVSVEPVTCGEEKK

-268 IVEVLGYPDD
+268 IVEVLGYPDE

-284 SVIRKYDLP
+284 AVIRKYGLS
-293 VEFPSPVLREVE
+293 VEFPASVLRELE
-305 TLSKAPSP
+305 TLPQTPSP
-313 RELARR
+313 GELARR
-319 EDWTDRTVITIDPAS
+319 ENWTDRTVITIDPAS
-334 AKDFDDAI
+334 ARDFDDAI
-342 SIKATP
+342 SITATP
-348 QGWTLAV
+348 SGWTLAV

-364 KPGSELDKEALRRGN
+364 RPGGALDGEALRRGN

-405 VVRLTKVCEMKFDKK
+405 VVRLTKVCEMKFDQK
-420 GKLLGAR
+420 GKMLRAR

-436 ARLTYQEAFTMM
+436 ARLTYQEAFAML
-448 KGHDKGEIPSMVRE
+448 KGNDKGEVPSTVRE
-462 AWKLA
+462 AWNLA

-496 VTDIITEE
+496 VTGIITEE

-518 ANGAVAL
+518 ANEAVAL
-525 TLKNKNRPTIYRVHE
+525 ALKNGNRPTIYRVHE
-540 EPDSAKLFEFG
+540 EPDSSKLFEFG

-557 GHPVHDIGQRQ
+557 GYPVHDIGQRQ

-577 KGTPDEQ
+577 KGSPDEQ

-628 VHRSLDPLLANPPK
+628 VHRSLNPLLANPPK
-642 GAKGPGSV
+642 GAKGAGSAG
-650 SRLEEDAEHISETE
+650 RLEEDAEHISETE
-664 RTSASAEK
+664 RISASAEK

-679 FEWLEGQCF
+679 FEWLEGQCYT
-688 AEHPE
+688 EHPE
-693 VHDALITETR
+693 VHEALVTETR
-703 PFGVMLEIPRLQIK
+703 HFGVLLEIPRLQIK
-717 GLIKPDQLPGG
+717 GLVKPDKLPGG

-734 FANRWKSDHGTVL
+734 FASRWKNDHGSVL

-759 VDRDQQWADFTIA
+759 VDREQQWADFAIV
-772 SRGERREPEKTGASG
+772 SREKPRQTGKTA
-787 KKEKRFTGR
+787 F
-796 KRRPAEGKK
+796 
-805 APAKAR
+805 PAKQEKGTSGHGR
-811 GKRP
+811 RNR

>member
-1 MTQGGSGKEKNGQRM
+1 MMVSMGMGDTF
-16 HRPRLE
+16 
-22 AAQKPPYDGIN
+22 
-33 GNGRPLSRN
+33 SRN
-42 FRKMNTTLKDRLI
+42 FRKMNHSLKDRLI
-55 RHLEDGHYEP
+55 RHMEDGRYEP

-71 ARALNVDSRQKQDF
+71 ARALNVDSRQKLDF
-85 RALVDQLEEEGR
+85 RALVDQMEEEGK

-132 KKEDPAAAAMG
+132 RKGDPAAAALG
-143 WDLEA
+143 WDTEA
-148 IPELELKPNHL
+148 IPELELKPNRL
-159 GTALDGDRVAVRVER
+159 GNALDGDRVAVRVER
-174 KASRGRRNDRRDRFA
+174 KAARGRRNIRRDRFSS
-189 RPDTGMKARVEEVTE
+189 PDAGMKARVEEVTE
-204 RARSRWLGTF
+204 RARSRWLGVF
-214 RAGKNKLG
+214 RTGKNKPG

-228 IGSPASI
+228 VSSPSSI

-249 LVSVEPVSRGEEKK
+249 LVSVEPVTCGEEKK

-268 IVEVLGYPDD
+268 IVEVLGYPDE

-284 SVIRKYDLP
+284 AVIRKYGLSA
-293 VEFPSPVLREVE
+293 EFPASVLRELE
-305 TLSKAPSP
+305 TLPQNPSP
-313 RELARR
+313 GELARR

-334 AKDFDDAI
+334 ARDFDDAI
-342 SIKATP
+342 SITATP
-348 QGWTLAV
+348 SGWTLAV

-364 KPGSELDKEALRRGN
+364 RPGGALDGEALRRGN

-405 VVRLTKVCEMKFDKK
+405 VVRLTKVCEMKFDQK
-420 GKLLGAR
+420 GKMLRAR

-436 ARLTYQEAFTMM
+436 ARLTYQEAFAML
-448 KGHDKGEIPSMVRE
+448 KGNDKGEVPSTVRE
-462 AWKLA
+462 AWNLA

-496 VTDIITEE
+496 VTGIITEE

-518 ANGAVAL
+518 ANEAVAL
-525 TLKNKNRPTIYRVHE
+525 ALKNGNRPTIYRVHE
-540 EPDSAKLFEFG
+540 EPDSSKLFEFG

-557 GHPVHDIGQRQ
+557 GYPVHDIGQRQ

-577 KGTPDEQ
+577 KGSPDEQ

-628 VHRSLDPLLANPPK
+628 VHRSLNPLLANPPK
-642 GAKGPGSV
+642 GAKGAGSAG
-650 SRLEEDAEHISETE
+650 RLEEDAEHISETE
-664 RTSASAEK
+664 RISASAEK

-679 FEWLEGQCF
+679 FEWLEGQCYT
-688 AEHPE
+688 EHPE
-693 VHDALITETR
+693 VHEALVTETR
-703 PFGVMLEIPRLQIK
+703 HFGVLLEIPRLQIK
-717 GLIKPDQLPGG
+717 GLVKPDKLPGG

-734 FANRWKSDHGTVL
+734 FASRWKNDHGSVL

-759 VDRDQQWADFTIA
+759 VDREQQWADFAIV
-772 SRGERREPEKTGASG
+772 SREKPRQTGKTA
-787 KKEKRFTGR
+787 F
-796 KRRPAEGKK
+796 
-805 APAKAR
+805 PAKQEKGTSGHGR
-811 GKRP
+811 RNR

>member
-1 MTQGGSGKEKNGQRM
+1 MMVSMGMGDTF
-16 HRPRLE
+16 
-22 AAQKPPYDGIN
+22 
-33 GNGRPLSRN
+33 SRN
-42 FRKMNTTLKDRLI
+42 FRKMNHSLKDRLI
-55 RHLEDGHYEP
+55 RHMEDGRYEP

-71 ARALNVDSRQKQDF
+71 ARALNVDSRQKLDF
-85 RALVDQLEEEGR
+85 RALVDQMEEEGK

-132 KKEDPAAAAMG
+132 RKGDPAAAALG
-143 WDLEA
+143 WDTEA
-148 IPELELKPNHL
+148 IPELELKPNRL

-174 KASRGRRNDRRDRFA
+174 KAARGRRNIRRDRFSS
-189 RPDTGMKARVEEVTE
+189 PDAGMKARVEEVTE
-204 RARSRWLGTF
+204 RARSRWLGVF
-214 RAGKNKLG
+214 RTGKNKPG

-228 IGSPASI
+228 VSSPSSI

-249 LVSVEPVSRGEEKK
+249 LVSVEPVTCGEEKK

-268 IVEVLGYPDD
+268 IVEVLGYPDE

-284 SVIRKYDLP
+284 AVIRKYGLSA
-293 VEFPSPVLREVE
+293 EFPASVLRELE
-305 TLSKAPSP
+305 TLPQNPSP
-313 RELARR
+313 GELARR
-319 EDWTDRTVITIDPAS
+319 ENWTDRTVITIDPAS
-334 AKDFDDAI
+334 ARDFDDAI
-342 SIKATP
+342 SITATP
-348 QGWTLAV
+348 SGWTLAV

-364 KPGSELDKEALRRGN
+364 RPGGALDGEALRRGN

-405 VVRLTKVCEMKFDKK
+405 VVRLTKVCEMKFDQK
-420 GKLLGAR
+420 GKMLRAR

-436 ARLTYQEAFTMM
+436 ARLTYQEAFAML
-448 KGHDKGEIPSMVRE
+448 KGNDKGEVPSTVRE
-462 AWKLA
+462 AWNLA

-496 VTDIITEE
+496 VTGIITEE

-518 ANGAVAL
+518 ANEAVAL
-525 TLKNKNRPTIYRVHE
+525 ALKNGNRPTIYRVHE

-551 QLCKLY
+551 QLCRLY

-577 KGTPDEQ
+577 KGSPDEQ

-628 VHRSLDPLLANPPK
+628 VHRSLNPLLANPPK
-642 GAKGPGSV
+642 GAKGAGSAG
-650 SRLEEDAEHISETE
+650 RLEEDAEHISETE
-664 RTSASAEK
+664 RISASAEK

-679 FEWLEGQCF
+679 FEWLEGQCYT
-688 AEHPE
+688 EHPE
-693 VHDALITETR
+693 VHEALVTETR
-703 PFGVMLEIPRLQIK
+703 HFGVLLEIPRLQIK
-717 GLIKPDQLPGG
+717 GLVKPDKLPGG

-734 FANRWKSDHGTVL
+734 FASRWKNDHGSVL

-759 VDRDQQWADFTIA
+759 VDREQQWADFAIV
-772 SRGERREPEKTGASG
+772 SREKPRQTGKTA
-787 KKEKRFTGR
+787 F
-796 KRRPAEGKK
+796 
-805 APAKAR
+805 PAKQEKDTSGHGR
-811 GKRP
+811 RNR

>member
-1 MTQGGSGKEKNGQRM
+1 MMVPMGMGDTF
-16 HRPRLE
+16 
-22 AAQKPPYDGIN
+22 
-33 GNGRPLSRN
+33 SRN
-42 FRKMNTTLKDRLI
+42 FRKMNHSLKDRLI
-55 RHLEDGHYEP
+55 RHMEDGRYEP

-71 ARALNVDSRQKQDF
+71 ARALNVDSRQKLDF
-85 RALVDQLEEEGR
+85 RALVDQMEEEGK

-132 KKEDPAAAAMG
+132 RKGDPAAAALG
-143 WDLEA
+143 WDTEA
-148 IPELELKPNHL
+148 IPELELKPNRL

-174 KASRGRRNDRRDRFA
+174 KAARGRRNIRRDRFSS
-189 RPDTGMKARVEEVTE
+189 PDAGMKARVEEVTE
-204 RARSRWLGTF
+204 RARSRWLGVF
-214 RAGKNKLG
+214 RTGKNKPG

-228 IGSPASI
+228 VSSPSSI

-249 LVSVEPVSRGEEKK
+249 LVSVEPVTCGEEKK

-268 IVEVLGYPDD
+268 IVEVLGYPDE

-284 SVIRKYDLP
+284 AVIRKYGLSA
-293 VEFPSPVLREVE
+293 EFPASVLRELE
-305 TLSKAPSP
+305 TLPQNPSP
-313 RELARR
+313 GELARR
-319 EDWTDRTVITIDPAS
+319 ENWTDRTVITIDPAS
-334 AKDFDDAI
+334 ARDFDDAI
-342 SIKATP
+342 SITATP
-348 QGWTLAV
+348 SGWTLAV

-364 KPGSELDKEALRRGN
+364 RPGGALDGEALRRGN

-405 VVRLTKVCEMKFDKK
+405 VVRLTKVCEMKFDQK
-420 GKLLGAR
+420 GKMLRAR

-436 ARLTYQEAFTMM
+436 ARLTYQEAFAML
-448 KGHDKGEIPSMVRE
+448 KGNDKGEVPSTVRE
-462 AWKLA
+462 AWNLA

-496 VTDIITEE
+496 VTGIITEE

-518 ANGAVAL
+518 ANEAVAL
-525 TLKNKNRPTIYRVHE
+525 ALKNGNRPTIYRVHE
-540 EPDSAKLFEFG
+540 EPDSSKLFEFG

-557 GHPVHDIGQRQ
+557 GYPVHDIGQRQ

-577 KGTPDEQ
+577 KGSPDEQ

-628 VHRSLDPLLANPPK
+628 VHRSLNPLLANPPK
-642 GAKGPGSV
+642 GAKGAGSAG
-650 SRLEEDAEHISETE
+650 RLEEDAEHISETE
-664 RTSASAEK
+664 RISASAEK

-679 FEWLEGQCF
+679 FEWLEGQCYT
-688 AEHPE
+688 EHAE
-693 VHDALITETR
+693 VHEALVTETR
-703 PFGVMLEIPRLQIK
+703 HFGVLLEIPRLQIK
-717 GLIKPDQLPGG
+717 GLVKPDKLPGG

-734 FANRWKSDHGTVL
+734 FASRWKNDHGSVL

-759 VDRDQQWADFTIA
+759 VDREQQWADFAIV
-772 SRGERREPEKTGASG
+772 SREKPRQTGKTA
-787 KKEKRFTGR
+787 F
-796 KRRPAEGKK
+796 
-805 APAKAR
+805 PAKQEKGTSGHGR
-811 GKRP
+811 RNR

>member
-1 MTQGGSGKEKNGQRM
+1 MMVPMGMGDTF
-16 HRPRLE
+16 
-22 AAQKPPYDGIN
+22 
-33 GNGRPLSRN
+33 SRN
-42 FRKMNTTLKDRLI
+42 FRKMNHSLKDRLI
-55 RHLEDGHYEP
+55 RHMEDGRYEP

-71 ARALNVDSRQKQDF
+71 ARALNVDSRQKLDF
-85 RALVDQLEEEGR
+85 RALVDQMEEEGK

-132 KKEDPAAAAMG
+132 RKGDPAAAALG
-143 WDLEA
+143 WDTEA
-148 IPELELKPNHL
+148 IPELELKPNRL

-174 KASRGRRNDRRDRFA
+174 KAARGRRNIRRDRFSS
-189 RPDTGMKARVEEVTE
+189 PDAGMKARVEEVTE
-204 RARSRWLGTF
+204 RARSRWLGVF
-214 RAGKNKLG
+214 RTGKNKPG

-228 IGSPASI
+228 VSSPSSI

-249 LVSVEPVSRGEEKK
+249 LVSVEPVTCGEEKK

-268 IVEVLGYPDD
+268 IVEVLGYPDE

-284 SVIRKYDLP
+284 AVIRKYGLSA
-293 VEFPSPVLREVE
+293 EFPASVLRELE
-305 TLSKAPSP
+305 TLPQNPSP
-313 RELARR
+313 GELARR
-319 EDWTDRTVITIDPAS
+319 ENWTDRTVITIDPAS
-334 AKDFDDAI
+334 ARDFDDAI
-342 SIKATP
+342 SITATP
-348 QGWTLAV
+348 SGWTLAV

-364 KPGSELDKEALRRGN
+364 RPGGALDGEALRRGN

-405 VVRLTKVCEMKFDKK
+405 VVRLTKVCEMKFDQK
-420 GKLLGAR
+420 GKMLRAR

-436 ARLTYQEAFTMM
+436 ARLTYQEAFAML
-448 KGHDKGEIPSMVRE
+448 KGNDKGEVPSTVRE
-462 AWKLA
+462 AWNLA

-496 VTDIITEE
+496 VTGIITEE

-518 ANGAVAL
+518 ANEAVAL
-525 TLKNKNRPTIYRVHE
+525 ALKNGNRPTIYRVHE
-540 EPDSAKLFEFG
+540 EPDSSKLFEFG

-557 GHPVHDIGQRQ
+557 GYPVHDIGQRQ

-577 KGTPDEQ
+577 KGSPDEQ

-628 VHRSLDPLLANPPK
+628 VHRSLNPLLANPPK
-642 GAKGPGSV
+642 GAKGAGSAG
-650 SRLEEDAEHISETE
+650 RLEEDAEHISETE
-664 RTSASAEK
+664 RISASAEK

-679 FEWLEGQCF
+679 FEWLEGQCYT
-688 AEHPE
+688 EHPE
-693 VHDALITETR
+693 VHEALVTETR
-703 PFGVMLEIPRLQIK
+703 HFGVLLEIPRLQIK
-717 GLIKPDQLPGG
+717 GLVKPDKLPGG
-728 RWVYEA
+728 RCVYEA
-734 FANRWKSDHGTVL
+734 FSSRWKNDHGSVL

-759 VDRDQQWADFTIA
+759 VDREQQWADFAIV
-772 SRGERREPEKTGASG
+772 SREKPRQTGKTA
-787 KKEKRFTGR
+787 F
-796 KRRPAEGKK
+796 
-805 APAKAR
+805 PAKQEKGTSGHGR
-811 GKRP
+811 RNR

>member
-1 MTQGGSGKEKNGQRM
+1 MGM
-16 HRPRLE
+16 
-22 AAQKPPYDGIN
+22 
-33 GNGRPLSRN
+33 GNSFSRN
-42 FRKMNTTLKDRLI
+42 FRKMNNSLKDRLI
-55 RHLEDGHYEP
+55 RHMEDGHYEP

-71 ARALNVDSRQKQDF
+71 ARALNVDSRQKLDF
-85 RALVDQLEEEGR
+85 RALVDQMEEEGK

-132 KKEDPAAAAMG
+132 RKGDPATAALG
-143 WDLEA
+143 WDTEA
-148 IPELELKPNHL
+148 VPELELKPNHL

-174 KASRGRRNDRRDRFA
+174 KAARGRRNIRRNRFSS
-189 RPDTGMKARVEEVTE
+189 PDADMKARVEEVTE
-204 RARSRWLGTF
+204 RARSRWLGVF
-214 RAGKNKLG
+214 RTGKNKPG

-228 IGSPASI
+228 VSSPSSI

-249 LVSVEPVSRGEEKK
+249 LVSVEPITCGEEKK

-268 IVEVLGYPDD
+268 IVEVLGYLDE

-284 SVIRKYDLP
+284 AVIRKYGLS
-293 VEFPSPVLREVE
+293 VEFPASVLRELE
-305 TLSKAPSP
+305 TLPQTPSP
-313 RELARR
+313 WELARR

-334 AKDFDDAI
+334 ARDFDDAI
-342 SIKATP
+342 SITATP
-348 QGWTLAV
+348 SGWTLAV

-364 KPGSELDKEALRRGN
+364 KPGGSLDGEALRRGN

-420 GKLLGAR
+420 GKMLRAR

-436 ARLTYQEAFTMM
+436 ARLTYQEAFAML
-448 KGHDKGEIPSMVRE
+448 KGNDKGEVPSTVRE
-462 AWKLA
+462 AWNLA

-496 VTDIITEE
+496 VTGIITEE

-518 ANGAVAL
+518 ANEAVAL
-525 TLKNKNRPTIYRVHE
+525 ALKNGNRPTIYRVHE

-551 QLCKLY
+551 QLCRLY

-577 KGTPDEQ
+577 KGSPDEQ

-628 VHRSLDPLLANPPK
+628 VHRSLNPLLANPPK
-642 GAKGPGSV
+642 GAKGAGSTG
-650 SRLEEDAEHISETE
+650 RLEEDAEHISETE
-664 RTSASAEK
+664 RISASAEK

-679 FEWLEGQCF
+679 FEWLEGQCYTD
-688 AEHPE
+688 HPE
-693 VHDALITETR
+693 VHEALVTETR
-703 PFGVMLEIPRLQIK
+703 HFGVLLEIPRLQIK
-717 GLIKPDQLPGG
+717 GLVKPDKLPGG

-734 FANRWKSDHGTVL
+734 FASRWKNDHGSVL

-759 VDRDQQWADFTIA
+759 VDREQQWADFAIV
-772 SRGERREPEKTGASG
+772 SREKPRQTGKTA
-787 KKEKRFTGR
+787 F
-796 KRRPAEGKK
+796 
-805 APAKAR
+805 PAKQEKGISGR
-811 GKRP
+811 GRRNR

>member
-1 MTQGGSGKEKNGQRM
+1 MMVPMGMGDTF
-16 HRPRLE
+16 
-22 AAQKPPYDGIN
+22 
-33 GNGRPLSRN
+33 SRN
-42 FRKMNTTLKDRLI
+42 FRKMNHSLKDRLI
-55 RHLEDGHYEP
+55 RHMEDGRYEP

-71 ARALNVDSRQKQDF
+71 ARALNVDSRQKLDF
-85 RALVDQLEEEGR
+85 RALVDQMEEEGK

-132 KKEDPAAAAMG
+132 RKGDPAAAALG
-143 WDLEA
+143 WDTEA
-148 IPELELKPNHL
+148 VPELELKPNRL

-174 KASRGRRNDRRDRFA
+174 KEARGRRNIRRDRFSS
-189 RPDTGMKARVEEVTE
+189 PDAGMKARVEEVTE
-204 RARSRWLGTF
+204 RARSRWLGVF
-214 RAGKNKLG
+214 RTGKNKPG

-228 IGSPASI
+228 VSSPSSI

-249 LVSVEPVSRGEEKK
+249 LVSVEPVTCGEEKK

-268 IVEVLGYPDD
+268 IVEVLGYPDE

-284 SVIRKYDLP
+284 AVIRKYGLSA
-293 VEFPSPVLREVE
+293 EFPASVLRELE
-305 TLSKAPSP
+305 TLPQNPSP
-313 RELARR
+313 GELARR

-334 AKDFDDAI
+334 ARDFDDAI
-342 SIKATP
+342 SITATP
-348 QGWTLAV
+348 SGWTLAV

-364 KPGSELDKEALRRGN
+364 RPGGALDGEALRRGN

-405 VVRLTKVCEMKFDKK
+405 VVRLTKVCEMKFDQK
-420 GKLLGAR
+420 GKMLRAR

-436 ARLTYQEAFTMM
+436 ARLTYQEAFAML
-448 KGHDKGEIPSMVRE
+448 KGNDKGEVPSTVRE
-462 AWKLA
+462 AWNLA

-496 VTDIITEE
+496 VTGIITEE

-518 ANGAVAL
+518 ANEAVAL
-525 TLKNKNRPTIYRVHE
+525 ALKNGNRPTIYRVHE

-568 YLNELMKSI
+568 YLNELMKFI
-577 KGTPDEQ
+577 KGSPDEQ

-628 VHRSLDPLLANPPK
+628 VHRSLNPLLANPPK
-642 GAKGPGSV
+642 GARGAGSTG
-650 SRLEEDAEHISETE
+650 RLEEDAEHISETE
-664 RTSASAEK
+664 RISASAEK

-679 FEWLEGQCF
+679 FEWLEGQCYT
-688 AEHPE
+688 EHPE
-693 VHDALITETR
+693 VHEALVMETR
-703 PFGVMLEIPRLQIK
+703 HFGVLLEIPRLQIK
-717 GLIKPDQLPGG
+717 GLVKPDKLPGG

-734 FANRWKSDHGTVL
+734 FASRWKNDHGSVL

-759 VDRDQQWADFTIA
+759 VDREQQWADFAIV
-772 SRGERREPEKTGASG
+772 SREKPRQTGKTAVPV
-787 KKEKRFTGR
+787 KQEKRTSGR
-796 KRRPAEGKK
+796 GRRD
-805 APAKAR
+805 R
-811 GKRP
+811 

>member
-1 MTQGGSGKEKNGQRM
+1 MGM
-16 HRPRLE
+16 
-22 AAQKPPYDGIN
+22 
-33 GNGRPLSRN
+33 GNSFSRN
-42 FRKMNTTLKDRLI
+42 FRKMNNSLKDRLI
-55 RHLEDGHYEP
+55 RHMEDGHYEP

-71 ARALNVDSRQKQDF
+71 ARALNVDSRQKLDF
-85 RALVDQLEEEGR
+85 RALVDQMEEEGK

-132 KKEDPAAAAMG
+132 RKEDPAAAALG
-143 WDLEA
+143 WDTEA
-148 IPELELKPNHL
+148 VPELELKPNHL

-174 KASRGRRNDRRDRFA
+174 KAARGRRNIRRNRFSS
-189 RPDTGMKARVEEVTE
+189 PDADMKARVEEVTE
-204 RARSRWLGTF
+204 RARSRWLGVF
-214 RAGKNKLG
+214 RTGKNKPG

-228 IGSPASI
+228 VSSPSSI

-249 LVSVEPVSRGEEKK
+249 LVSVEPITCGEEKK

-268 IVEVLGYPDD
+268 IVEVLGYPDE

-284 SVIRKYDLP
+284 AVIRKYGLS
-293 VEFPSPVLREVE
+293 VEFPASVLRELE
-305 TLSKAPSP
+305 TLPQTPSP
-313 RELARR
+313 GELARR

-334 AKDFDDAI
+334 ARDFDDAI
-342 SIKATP
+342 SITATP
-348 QGWTLAV
+348 SGWTLAV

-364 KPGSELDKEALRRGN
+364 KPGGSLDGEALRRGN

-420 GKLLGAR
+420 GKMLRAR

-436 ARLTYQEAFTMM
+436 TRLTYQEAFAML
-448 KGHDKGEIPSMVRE
+448 KGNDKGEVPSTVRE
-462 AWKLA
+462 AWNLA

-496 VTDIITEE
+496 VTGIITEE

-518 ANGAVAL
+518 ANEAVAL
-525 TLKNKNRPTIYRVHE
+525 ALKNGNRPTIYRVHE

-551 QLCKLY
+551 QLCRLY

-577 KGTPDEQ
+577 KGSPDEQ

-628 VHRSLDPLLANPPK
+628 VHRSLNPLLANPPK
-642 GAKGPGSV
+642 GAKGAGSTG
-650 SRLEEDAEHISETE
+650 RLEEDAEHISETE
-664 RTSASAEK
+664 RISASAEK

-679 FEWLEGQCF
+679 FEWLEGQCYTD
-688 AEHPE
+688 HPE
-693 VHDALITETR
+693 VHEALVTETR
-703 PFGVMLEIPRLQIK
+703 HFGVLLEIPRLQIK
-717 GLIKPDQLPGG
+717 GLVKPDKLPGG

-734 FANRWKSDHGTVL
+734 FASRWKNDHGSVL

-759 VDRDQQWADFTIA
+759 VDREQQWADFAIV
-772 SRGERREPEKTGASG
+772 SREKPRQTGKTA
-787 KKEKRFTGR
+787 F
-796 KRRPAEGKK
+796 
-805 APAKAR
+805 PAKQEKGISGR
-811 GKRP
+811 GRRNR

>member
-1 MTQGGSGKEKNGQRM
+1 MMVPMGMGDTF
-16 HRPRLE
+16 
-22 AAQKPPYDGIN
+22 
-33 GNGRPLSRN
+33 SRN
-42 FRKMNTTLKDRLI
+42 FRKMNHSLKDRLI
-55 RHLEDGHYEP
+55 RHMEDGRYEP

-71 ARALNVDSRQKQDF
+71 ARALNVDSRQKLDF
-85 RALVDQLEEEGR
+85 RALVDQMEEEGK

-132 KKEDPAAAAMG
+132 RKGDPAAAALG
-143 WDLEA
+143 WDTEA
-148 IPELELKPNHL
+148 IPELELKPNRL

-174 KASRGRRNDRRDRFA
+174 KAARGRRNIRRDRFSS
-189 RPDTGMKARVEEVTE
+189 PDAGMKARVEEVTE
-204 RARSRWLGTF
+204 RARSRWLGVF
-214 RAGKNKLG
+214 RTGKNKPG

-228 IGSPASI
+228 VSSPSSI

-249 LVSVEPVSRGEEKK
+249 LVSVEAVTCGEEKK

-268 IVEVLGYPDD
+268 IVEVLGYPDE

-284 SVIRKYDLP
+284 AVIRKYGLSA
-293 VEFPSPVLREVE
+293 EFPASVLRELE
-305 TLSKAPSP
+305 TLPQNPSP
-313 RELARR
+313 GELARR
-319 EDWTDRTVITIDPAS
+319 ENWTDRTVITIDPAS
-334 AKDFDDAI
+334 ARDFDDAI
-342 SIKATP
+342 SITATP
-348 QGWTLAV
+348 SGWTLAV

-364 KPGSELDKEALRRGN
+364 RPGGALDGEALRRGN

-405 VVRLTKVCEMKFDKK
+405 VVRLTKVCEMKFDQK
-420 GKLLGAR
+420 GKMLRAR

-436 ARLTYQEAFTMM
+436 ARLTYQEAFAML
-448 KGHDKGEIPSMVRE
+448 KGNDKGEVPSTVRE
-462 AWKLA
+462 AWNLA

-496 VTDIITEE
+496 VTGIITEE

-518 ANGAVAL
+518 ANEAVAL
-525 TLKNKNRPTIYRVHE
+525 ALKNGNRPTIYRVHE
-540 EPDSAKLFEFG
+540 EPDSSKLFEFG

-577 KGTPDEQ
+577 KGSPDEQ

-628 VHRSLDPLLANPPK
+628 VHRSLNPLLANPPK
-642 GAKGPGSV
+642 GSKGAGSAG
-650 SRLEEDAEHISETE
+650 RLEEDAEHISETE
-664 RTSASAEK
+664 RISASAEK

-679 FEWLEGQCF
+679 FEWLEGQCYT
-688 AEHPE
+688 EHPE
-693 VHDALITETR
+693 VHEALVTETR
-703 PFGVMLEIPRLQIK
+703 HFGVLLEIPRLQIK
-717 GLIKPDQLPGG
+717 GLVKPDKLPGG

-734 FANRWKSDHGTVL
+734 FASRWKNDHGSVL

-759 VDRDQQWADFTIA
+759 VDREQQWADFAIV
-772 SRGERREPEKTGASG
+772 SREKPRQTGKTA
-787 KKEKRFTGR
+787 F
-796 KRRPAEGKK
+796 
-805 APAKAR
+805 PAKQEKGTSGHGR
-811 GKRP
+811 RNR

>member
-1 MTQGGSGKEKNGQRM
+1 MGMENSF
-16 HRPRLE
+16 
-22 AAQKPPYDGIN
+22 
-33 GNGRPLSRN
+33 SRN
-42 FRKMNTTLKDRLI
+42 FRKMNNSLKDRLI
-55 RHLEDGHYEP
+55 RHMEDGHYEP

-71 ARALNVDSRQKQDF
+71 ARALNVDSRQKLDF
-85 RALVDQLEEEGR
+85 RALVDQMEEEGK

-132 KKEDPAAAAMG
+132 RKGDPAAAALG
-143 WDLEA
+143 WDTEA
-148 IPELELKPNHL
+148 VPELELKPNHL

-174 KASRGRRNDRRDRFA
+174 KAARGRRNIRRNRFSS
-189 RPDTGMKARVEEVTE
+189 PDADMKARVEEVTE
-204 RARSRWLGTF
+204 RARSRWLGIF
-214 RAGKNKLG
+214 RTGKNKPG

-228 IGSPASI
+228 VSSPSSI
-235 ELAEKPAM
+235 ELAEKTAM

-249 LVSVEPVSRGEEKK
+249 LVSVEPITCGEEKK

-268 IVEVLGYPDD
+268 IVEVLGYPDE

-284 SVIRKYDLP
+284 AVIRKYGLS
-293 VEFPSPVLREVE
+293 VEFPASVLRELE
-305 TLSKAPSP
+305 TLPQTPSP
-313 RELARR
+313 GELARR

-334 AKDFDDAI
+334 ARDFDDAI
-342 SIKATP
+342 SITVTP
-348 QGWTLAV
+348 SGWTLAV

-364 KPGSELDKEALRRGN
+364 KPGGSLDGEALRRGN

-405 VVRLTKVCEMKFDKK
+405 VVRLTKVCEMKFDKN
-420 GKLLGAR
+420 GKMLRAR

-436 ARLTYQEAFTMM
+436 ARLTYQEAFAML
-448 KGHDKGEIPSMVRE
+448 KGNDKGEVPSTVRE
-462 AWKLA
+462 AWNLA

-496 VTDIITEE
+496 VTGIITEE

-518 ANGAVAL
+518 ANEAVAL
-525 TLKNKNRPTIYRVHE
+525 ALKNGNRPTIYRVHE

-551 QLCKLY
+551 QLCRLY
-557 GHPVHDIGQRQ
+557 GHPVHDIDQRQ

-577 KGTPDEQ
+577 KGSPDEQ

-628 VHRSLDPLLANPPK
+628 VHRSLNPLLANPPK
-642 GAKGPGSV
+642 GAKGAGSTG
-650 SRLEEDAEHISETE
+650 RLEEDAEHISETE
-664 RTSASAEK
+664 RISASAEK

-679 FEWLEGQCF
+679 FEWLEGQCY
-688 AEHPE
+688 ADHPE
-693 VHDALITETR
+693 VHEALVTETR
-703 PFGVMLEIPRLQIK
+703 HFGVLLEIPRLQIK
-717 GLIKPDQLPGG
+717 GLVKPDKLPGG

-734 FANRWKSDHGTVL
+734 FASRWKNDHGSVL

-759 VDRDQQWADFTIA
+759 VDREQQWADFAIV
-772 SRGERREPEKTGASG
+772 SREKPRQTGKTAFPTKQEKGISGRGRRN
-787 KKEKRFTGR
+787 R
-796 KRRPAEGKK
+796 
-805 APAKAR
+805 
-811 GKRP
+811 

>member
-1 MTQGGSGKEKNGQRM
+1 MMVSMGMGDTF
-16 HRPRLE
+16 
-22 AAQKPPYDGIN
+22 
-33 GNGRPLSRN
+33 SRN
-42 FRKMNTTLKDRLI
+42 FRKMNHSLKDRLI
-55 RHLEDGHYEP
+55 RHMEDGRYEP

-71 ARALNVDSRQKQDF
+71 ARALNVDSRQKLDF
-85 RALVDQLEEEGR
+85 RALVDQMEEEGK

-132 KKEDPAAAAMG
+132 RKGDPAAAALG
-143 WDLEA
+143 WDTEA
-148 IPELELKPNHL
+148 IPELELKPNRL
-159 GTALDGDRVAVRVER
+159 GTALDGDRVAVRVEH
-174 KASRGRRNDRRDRFA
+174 KAARGRRNIRRDRFSS
-189 RPDTGMKARVEEVTE
+189 PDAGMKAHVEEVTE
-204 RARSRWLGTF
+204 RARSRWLGVF
-214 RAGKNKLG
+214 RTGKNKPG

-228 IGSPASI
+228 VSSPSSI

-249 LVSVEPVSRGEEKK
+249 LVSVEPVTCGEEKK

-268 IVEVLGYPDD
+268 IVEVLGYPDE

-284 SVIRKYDLP
+284 AVIRKYGLSA
-293 VEFPSPVLREVE
+293 EFPASVLRELE
-305 TLSKAPSP
+305 TLPQNPSP
-313 RELARR
+313 GELARR

-334 AKDFDDAI
+334 ARDFDDAI
-342 SIKATP
+342 SITATP
-348 QGWTLAV
+348 SGWTLAV

-364 KPGSELDKEALRRGN
+364 RPGGALDGEALRRGN

-405 VVRLTKVCEMKFDKK
+405 VVRLTKVCEMKFDQK
-420 GKLLGAR
+420 GKMLRAR

-436 ARLTYQEAFTMM
+436 ARLTYQEAFAML
-448 KGHDKGEIPSMVRE
+448 KGNDKGEVPSTVRE
-462 AWKLA
+462 AWNLA

-496 VTDIITEE
+496 VTGIITEE

-518 ANGAVAL
+518 ANEAVAL
-525 TLKNKNRPTIYRVHE
+525 ALKNGNRPTIYRVHE
-540 EPDSAKLFEFG
+540 EPDSSKLFEFG

-557 GHPVHDIGQRQ
+557 GYPVHDIGQRQ

-577 KGTPDEQ
+577 KGSPDEQ

-628 VHRSLDPLLANPPK
+628 VHRSLNPLLANPPK
-642 GAKGPGSV
+642 GAKGAGSAG
-650 SRLEEDAEHISETE
+650 RLEEDAEHISETE
-664 RTSASAEK
+664 RISASAEK

-679 FEWLEGQCF
+679 FEWLEGQCYT
-688 AEHPE
+688 EHPE
-693 VHDALITETR
+693 VHEALVTETR
-703 PFGVMLEIPRLQIK
+703 HFGVLLEIPRLQIK
-717 GLIKPDQLPGG
+717 GLVKPDKLPGG

-734 FANRWKSDHGTVL
+734 FASRWKNDHGSVL

-759 VDRDQQWADFTIA
+759 VDREQQWADFSIV
-772 SRGERREPEKTGASG
+772 SREKPRQTGKTA
-787 KKEKRFTGR
+787 F
-796 KRRPAEGKK
+796 
-805 APAKAR
+805 PAKQEKGTSGHGR
-811 GKRP
+811 RNR

>member
-1 MTQGGSGKEKNGQRM
+1 MMVSMGMGDTF
-16 HRPRLE
+16 
-22 AAQKPPYDGIN
+22 
-33 GNGRPLSRN
+33 SRN
-42 FRKMNTTLKDRLI
+42 FRKMNHSLKDRLI
-55 RHLEDGHYEP
+55 RHMEDGRYEP

-71 ARALNVDSRQKQDF
+71 ARALNVDSRQKLDF
-85 RALVDQLEEEGR
+85 RALVDQMEEEGK

-132 KKEDPAAAAMG
+132 RKGDPAAAALG
-143 WDLEA
+143 WDTEA
-148 IPELELKPNHL
+148 IPELELKPNRL

-174 KASRGRRNDRRDRFA
+174 KTAKGRRNIRRDRFSS
-189 RPDTGMKARVEEVTE
+189 PDAGMKARVEEVTE
-204 RARSRWLGTF
+204 RARSRWLGVF
-214 RAGKNKLG
+214 RTGKNKPG

-228 IGSPASI
+228 VSSPSSI

-249 LVSVEPVSRGEEKK
+249 LVSVEPVTCGEEKK

-268 IVEVLGYPDD
+268 IVEVLGYPDE

-284 SVIRKYDLP
+284 AVIRKYGLSA
-293 VEFPSPVLREVE
+293 EFPAAVLRELE
-305 TLSKAPSP
+305 TLPQNPSP
-313 RELARR
+313 GELARR

-334 AKDFDDAI
+334 ARDFDDAI
-342 SIKATP
+342 FITATP
-348 QGWTLAV
+348 SGWTLAV

-364 KPGSELDKEALRRGN
+364 RPGGALDGEALRRGN

-405 VVRLTKVCEMKFDKK
+405 VVRLTKVCEMKFDQK
-420 GKLLGAR
+420 GKMLRAR

-436 ARLTYQEAFTMM
+436 ARLTYQEAFAML
-448 KGHDKGEIPSMVRE
+448 KGNDKGEVPSTVRE
-462 AWKLA
+462 AWNLA

-472 NRYAKGALDLD
+472 NRYTKGALDLD

-496 VTDIITEE
+496 VTGIITEE

-518 ANGAVAL
+518 ANEAVAL
-525 TLKNKNRPTIYRVHE
+525 ALKNGNRPTIYRVHE
-540 EPDSAKLFEFG
+540 EPDSSKLFEFG

-577 KGTPDEQ
+577 KDSPDEQ

-628 VHRSLDPLLANPPK
+628 VHRSLNPLLSNPPK
-642 GAKGPGSV
+642 GAKGAGSAG
-650 SRLEEDAEHISETE
+650 RLEEDAEHISETE
-664 RTSASAEK
+664 RISASAEK

-679 FEWLEGQCF
+679 FEWLEGQCYTD
-688 AEHPE
+688 HPE
-693 VHDALITETR
+693 VHEALVTETR
-703 PFGVMLEIPRLQIK
+703 HFGVLLEIPRLQIK
-717 GLIKPDQLPGG
+717 GLVKPDKLPGG

-734 FANRWKSDHGTVL
+734 FASRWKNDHGSVL

-759 VDRDQQWADFTIA
+759 VDREQQWADFAIV
-772 SRGERREPEKTGASG
+772 SREKPRQTEKTAFPA
-787 KKEKRFTGR
+787 KQEKRTSGR
-796 KRRPAEGKK
+796 GRRN
-805 APAKAR
+805 R
-811 GKRP
+811 

>member
-1 MTQGGSGKEKNGQRM
+1 MMVPMGMGDTF
-16 HRPRLE
+16 
-22 AAQKPPYDGIN
+22 
-33 GNGRPLSRN
+33 SRN
-42 FRKMNTTLKDRLI
+42 FRKMNHSLKDRLI
-55 RHLEDGHYEP
+55 RHMEDGRYEP

-71 ARALNVDSRQKQDF
+71 ARALNVDSRQKLDF
-85 RALVDQLEEEGR
+85 RALVDQMEEEGK

-132 KKEDPAAAAMG
+132 RKGDPAAAALG
-143 WDLEA
+143 WDTEA
-148 IPELELKPNHL
+148 IPELELKPKRL

-174 KASRGRRNDRRDRFA
+174 KAARGRRNIRRDRFSS
-189 RPDTGMKARVEEVTE
+189 PDAGMKARVEEVTE
-204 RARSRWLGTF
+204 RARSRWLGVF
-214 RAGKNKLG
+214 RTGKNKPG

-228 IGSPASI
+228 VSSPSSI

-249 LVSVEPVSRGEEKK
+249 LVSVEPVTCGEEKK

-268 IVEVLGYPDD
+268 IVEVLGYPDE

-284 SVIRKYDLP
+284 AVIRKYGLSA
-293 VEFPSPVLREVE
+293 EFPASVLRELE
-305 TLSKAPSP
+305 TLPQNPSP
-313 RELARR
+313 GELARR
-319 EDWTDRTVITIDPAS
+319 ENWTDRTVITIDPAS
-334 AKDFDDAI
+334 ARDFDDAI
-342 SIKATP
+342 SITATP
-348 QGWTLAV
+348 SGWTLAV

-364 KPGSELDKEALRRGN
+364 RPGGALDGEALRRGN

-405 VVRLTKVCEMKFDKK
+405 VVRLTKVCEMKFDQK
-420 GKLLGAR
+420 GKMLRAR

-436 ARLTYQEAFTMM
+436 ARLTYQEAFAML
-448 KGHDKGEIPSMVRE
+448 KGNDKGEVPSTVRE
-462 AWKLA
+462 AWNLA

-496 VTDIITEE
+496 VTGIITEE

-518 ANGAVAL
+518 ANEAVAL
-525 TLKNKNRPTIYRVHE
+525 ALKNGNRPTIYRVHE
-540 EPDSAKLFEFG
+540 EPDSSKLFEFG

-557 GHPVHDIGQRQ
+557 GYPVHDIGQRQ

-577 KGTPDEQ
+577 KGSPDEQ

-628 VHRSLDPLLANPPK
+628 VHRSLNPLLANPPK
-642 GAKGPGSV
+642 GAKGAGSAG
-650 SRLEEDAEHISETE
+650 RLEEDAEHISETE
-664 RTSASAEK
+664 RISASAEK

-679 FEWLEGQCF
+679 FEWLEGQCYT
-688 AEHPE
+688 EHPE
-693 VHDALITETR
+693 VHEALVTETR
-703 PFGVMLEIPRLQIK
+703 HFGVLLEIPRLQIK
-717 GLIKPDQLPGG
+717 GLVKPDKLPGG

-734 FANRWKSDHGTVL
+734 FASRWKNDHGSVL

-759 VDRDQQWADFTIA
+759 VDREQQWADFAIV
-772 SRGERREPEKTGASG
+772 SREKPRQTGKTA
-787 KKEKRFTGR
+787 F
-796 KRRPAEGKK
+796 
-805 APAKAR
+805 PAKQEKGTSGHGR
-811 GKRP
+811 RNR

>member
-1 MTQGGSGKEKNGQRM
+1 MMVPMGMGDTF
-16 HRPRLE
+16 
-22 AAQKPPYDGIN
+22 
-33 GNGRPLSRN
+33 SRN
-42 FRKMNTTLKDRLI
+42 FRKMNHSLKDRLI
-55 RHLEDGHYEP
+55 RHMEDGRYEP

-71 ARALNVDSRQKQDF
+71 ARALNVDSRQKLDF
-85 RALVDQLEEEGR
+85 RALVDQMEEEGK

-132 KKEDPAAAAMG
+132 RKGDPAAAALG
-143 WDLEA
+143 WDTEA
-148 IPELELKPNHL
+148 IPELELKPNRL
-159 GTALDGDRVAVRVER
+159 GTALDGDRVAVCVER
-174 KASRGRRNDRRDRFA
+174 KAARGRRNIRRDRFSS
-189 RPDTGMKARVEEVTE
+189 PDAGMKARVEEVTE
-204 RARSRWLGTF
+204 RARSRWLGVF
-214 RAGKNKLG
+214 RTGKNKPG

-228 IGSPASI
+228 VSSPSSI

-249 LVSVEPVSRGEEKK
+249 LVSVEPVTCGEEKK

-268 IVEVLGYPDD
+268 IVEVLGYPDE

-284 SVIRKYDLP
+284 AVIRKYGLSA
-293 VEFPSPVLREVE
+293 EFPASVLRELE
-305 TLSKAPSP
+305 TLPQNPSP
-313 RELARR
+313 GELARR
-319 EDWTDRTVITIDPAS
+319 ENWTDRTVITIDPAS
-334 AKDFDDAI
+334 ARDFDDAI
-342 SIKATP
+342 SITATP
-348 QGWTLAV
+348 SGWTLAV

-364 KPGSELDKEALRRGN
+364 RPGGALDGEALRRGN

-405 VVRLTKVCEMKFDKK
+405 VVRLTKVCEMKFDQK
-420 GKLLGAR
+420 GKMLRAR

-436 ARLTYQEAFTMM
+436 ARLTYQEAFAML
-448 KGHDKGEIPSMVRE
+448 KGNDKGEVPSTVRE
-462 AWKLA
+462 AWNLA

-496 VTDIITEE
+496 VTGIITEE

-518 ANGAVAL
+518 ANEAVAL
-525 TLKNKNRPTIYRVHE
+525 ALKNGNRPTIYRVHE
-540 EPDSAKLFEFG
+540 EPDSSKLFEFG

-577 KGTPDEQ
+577 KGSPDEQ

-628 VHRSLDPLLANPPK
+628 VHRSLNPLLANPPK
-642 GAKGPGSV
+642 GSKGAGSAG
-650 SRLEEDAEHISETE
+650 RLEEDAEHISETE
-664 RTSASAEK
+664 RISASAEK

-679 FEWLEGQCF
+679 FEWLEGQCYT
-688 AEHPE
+688 EHPE
-693 VHDALITETR
+693 VHEALVTETR
-703 PFGVMLEIPRLQIK
+703 HFGVLLEIPRLQIK
-717 GLIKPDQLPGG
+717 GLVKPDKLPGG

-734 FANRWKSDHGTVL
+734 FASRWKNDHGSVL

-759 VDRDQQWADFTIA
+759 VDREQQWADFAIV
-772 SRGERREPEKTGASG
+772 SREKPRQTGKTA
-787 KKEKRFTGR
+787 F
-796 KRRPAEGKK
+796 
-805 APAKAR
+805 PAKQEKGTSGHGR
-811 GKRP
+811 RNR

>member
-1 MTQGGSGKEKNGQRM
+1 MMVPMGMGDTF
-16 HRPRLE
+16 
-22 AAQKPPYDGIN
+22 
-33 GNGRPLSRN
+33 SRN
-42 FRKMNTTLKDRLI
+42 FRKMNHSLKDRLI
-55 RHLEDGHYEP
+55 RHMEDGRYEP

-71 ARALNVDSRQKQDF
+71 ARALNVDSRQKLDF
-85 RALVDQLEEEGR
+85 RALVDQMEEEGK

-132 KKEDPAAAAMG
+132 RKGDPAAAALG
-143 WDLEA
+143 WDTEA
-148 IPELELKPNHL
+148 IPELELKPNRL

-174 KASRGRRNDRRDRFA
+174 KAARGRRNIRRDRFSS
-189 RPDTGMKARVEEVTE
+189 PDAGMKARVEEVTE
-204 RARSRWLGTF
+204 RARSRWLGVF
-214 RAGKNKLG
+214 RTGKNKPG

-228 IGSPASI
+228 VSSPSSI

-249 LVSVEPVSRGEEKK
+249 LVSVEPVTCGEEKK

-268 IVEVLGYPDD
+268 IVEVLGYPDE

-284 SVIRKYDLP
+284 AVIRKYGLSA
-293 VEFPSPVLREVE
+293 EFPASVLRELE
-305 TLSKAPSP
+305 TLPQNPSP
-313 RELARR
+313 GELARR
-319 EDWTDRTVITIDPAS
+319 ENWTDRIVITIDPAS
-334 AKDFDDAI
+334 ARDFDDAI
-342 SIKATP
+342 SITATP
-348 QGWTLAV
+348 SGWTLAV

-364 KPGSELDKEALRRGN
+364 RPGGALDGEALRRGN

-405 VVRLTKVCEMKFDKK
+405 VVRLTKVCEMKFDQK
-420 GKLLGAR
+420 GKMLRAR

-436 ARLTYQEAFTMM
+436 ARLTYQEAFAML
-448 KGHDKGEIPSMVRE
+448 KGNDKGEVPSTVRE
-462 AWKLA
+462 AWNLA

-496 VTDIITEE
+496 VTGIITEE

-518 ANGAVAL
+518 ANEAVAL
-525 TLKNKNRPTIYRVHE
+525 ALKNGNRPTIYRVHE
-540 EPDSAKLFEFG
+540 EPDSSKLFEFG

-557 GHPVHDIGQRQ
+557 GYPVHDIGQRQ

-577 KGTPDEQ
+577 KGSPDEQ

-628 VHRSLDPLLANPPK
+628 VHRSLNPLLANPPK
-642 GAKGPGSV
+642 GAKGAGSAG
-650 SRLEEDAEHISETE
+650 RLEEDAEHISETE
-664 RTSASAEK
+664 RISASAEK

-679 FEWLEGQCF
+679 FEWLEGQCYT
-688 AEHPE
+688 EHPE
-693 VHDALITETR
+693 VHEALVTETR
-703 PFGVMLEIPRLQIK
+703 HFGVLLEIPRLQIK
-717 GLIKPDQLPGG
+717 GLVKPDKLPGG

-734 FANRWKSDHGTVL
+734 FASRWKNDHGSVL

-759 VDRDQQWADFTIA
+759 VDREQQWADFAIV
-772 SRGERREPEKTGASG
+772 SREKPRQTGKTA
-787 KKEKRFTGR
+787 F
-796 KRRPAEGKK
+796 
-805 APAKAR
+805 PAKQEKGTSGHGR
-811 GKRP
+811 RNR

>member
-1 MTQGGSGKEKNGQRM
+1 MMVSMGMGDTF
-16 HRPRLE
+16 
-22 AAQKPPYDGIN
+22 
-33 GNGRPLSRN
+33 SRN
-42 FRKMNTTLKDRLI
+42 FRKMNHSLKDRLI
-55 RHLEDGHYEP
+55 RHMEDGRYEP

-71 ARALNVDSRQKQDF
+71 ARALNVDSRQKLDF
-85 RALVDQLEEEGR
+85 RALVDQMEEEGK

-132 KKEDPAAAAMG
+132 RKGDPAAAALG
-143 WDLEA
+143 WDTEA
-148 IPELELKPNHL
+148 IPELELKPNRL

-174 KASRGRRNDRRDRFA
+174 KAARGRRNIRRDRFSS
-189 RPDTGMKARVEEVTE
+189 PDAGMKARVEEVTE
-204 RARSRWLGTF
+204 RARSRWLGVF
-214 RAGKNKLG
+214 RTGKNKPG

-228 IGSPASI
+228 VSSPSSI

-249 LVSVEPVSRGEEKK
+249 LVSVEPVTCGEEKK

-268 IVEVLGYPDD
+268 IVEVLGYPDE

-284 SVIRKYDLP
+284 AVIRKYGLS
-293 VEFPSPVLREVE
+293 VEFPASVLRELE
-305 TLSKAPSP
+305 TLPQTPSP
-313 RELARR
+313 GELARR

-334 AKDFDDAI
+334 ARDFDDAI
-342 SIKATP
+342 SITATP
-348 QGWTLAV
+348 SGWTLAV

-364 KPGSELDKEALRRGN
+364 RPGGALDGEALRRGN

-405 VVRLTKVCEMKFDKK
+405 VVRLTKVCEMKFDQK
-420 GKLLGAR
+420 GKMLRAR

-436 ARLTYQEAFTMM
+436 ARLTYQEAFAML
-448 KGHDKGEIPSMVRE
+448 KGNDKGEVPSTVRE
-462 AWKLA
+462 AWNLA

-496 VTDIITEE
+496 VTGIITEE

-518 ANGAVAL
+518 ANEAVAL
-525 TLKNKNRPTIYRVHE
+525 ALKNGNRPTIYRVHE
-540 EPDSAKLFEFG
+540 EPDSSKLFEFG

-557 GHPVHDIGQRQ
+557 GYPVHDIGQRQ

-577 KGTPDEQ
+577 KGSPDEQ

-628 VHRSLDPLLANPPK
+628 VHRSLNPLLANPPK
-642 GAKGPGSV
+642 GAKGAGSAG
-650 SRLEEDAEHISETE
+650 RLEEDAEHISETE
-664 RTSASAEK
+664 RISASAEK

-679 FEWLEGQCF
+679 FEWLEGQCYT
-688 AEHPE
+688 EHPE
-693 VHDALITETR
+693 VHEALVTETR
-703 PFGVMLEIPRLQIK
+703 HFGVLLEIPRLQIK
-717 GLIKPDQLPGG
+717 GLVKPDKLPGG

-734 FANRWKSDHGTVL
+734 FASRWKNDHGSVL

-759 VDRDQQWADFTIA
+759 VDREQQWADFAIV
-772 SRGERREPEKTGASG
+772 SREKPRQTGKTA
-787 KKEKRFTGR
+787 F
-796 KRRPAEGKK
+796 
-805 APAKAR
+805 PAKQEKGTSGHGR
-811 GKRP
+811 RNR

>member
-1 MTQGGSGKEKNGQRM
+1 MGM
-16 HRPRLE
+16 
-22 AAQKPPYDGIN
+22 
-33 GNGRPLSRN
+33 GNSFSRN
-42 FRKMNTTLKDRLI
+42 FRKMNNSLKDRLI
-55 RHLEDGHYEP
+55 RHMEDGHYEP

-71 ARALNVDSRQKQDF
+71 ARALNVDSRQKLDF
-85 RALVDQLEEEGR
+85 RALVDQMKEEGK

-132 KKEDPAAAAMG
+132 RKEDPAAAALG
-143 WDLEA
+143 WDTEA
-148 IPELELKPNHL
+148 VPELELKPNHL

-174 KASRGRRNDRRDRFA
+174 KAARGRRNIRRNRFSS
-189 RPDTGMKARVEEVTE
+189 PDADMKARVEEVTE
-204 RARSRWLGTF
+204 RARSRWLGVF
-214 RAGKNKLG
+214 RTGKNKPG

-228 IGSPASI
+228 VSSPSSI

-249 LVSVEPVSRGEEKK
+249 LVSVEPITCGEEKK

-268 IVEVLGYPDD
+268 IVEVLGYLDE

-284 SVIRKYDLP
+284 AVIRKYGLS
-293 VEFPSPVLREVE
+293 VEFPASVLRELE
-305 TLSKAPSP
+305 TLPQTPSP
-313 RELARR
+313 GELARR

-334 AKDFDDAI
+334 ARDFDDAI
-342 SIKATP
+342 SITATP
-348 QGWTLAV
+348 SGWTLAV

-364 KPGSELDKEALRRGN
+364 KPGGSLDGEALRRGN

-420 GKLLGAR
+420 GKMLRAR

-436 ARLTYQEAFTMM
+436 ARLTYQEAFAML
-448 KGHDKGEIPSMVRE
+448 KGNDKGEVPSTVRE
-462 AWKLA
+462 AWNLA

-496 VTDIITEE
+496 VTGIITEE

-518 ANGAVAL
+518 ANEAVAL
-525 TLKNKNRPTIYRVHE
+525 ALKNGNRPTIYRVHE

-551 QLCKLY
+551 QLCRLY

-577 KGTPDEQ
+577 KGSPDEQ

-628 VHRSLDPLLANPPK
+628 VHRSLNPLLANPPK
-642 GAKGPGSV
+642 GAKGAGSTG
-650 SRLEEDAEHISETE
+650 RLEEDAEHISETE
-664 RTSASAEK
+664 RISASAEK

-679 FEWLEGQCF
+679 FEWLEGQCYTD
-688 AEHPE
+688 HPE
-693 VHDALITETR
+693 VHEALVTETR
-703 PFGVMLEIPRLQIK
+703 HFGVLLEIPRLQIK
-717 GLIKPDQLPGG
+717 GLVKPDKLPGG

-734 FANRWKSDHGTVL
+734 FASRWKNDHGSVL

-759 VDRDQQWADFTIA
+759 VDREQQWADFAIV
-772 SRGERREPEKTGASG
+772 SREKPRQTGKTA
-787 KKEKRFTGR
+787 F
-796 KRRPAEGKK
+796 
-805 APAKAR
+805 PAKQEKGISGR
-811 GKRP
+811 GRRNR

>member
-1 MTQGGSGKEKNGQRM
+1 MMVPMGMGDTF
-16 HRPRLE
+16 
-22 AAQKPPYDGIN
+22 
-33 GNGRPLSRN
+33 SRN
-42 FRKMNTTLKDRLI
+42 FRKMNHSLKDRLI
-55 RHLEDGHYEP
+55 RHMEDGRYEP

-71 ARALNVDSRQKQDF
+71 ARALNVDSRQKLDF
-85 RALVDQLEEEGR
+85 RALVDQMEEEGK

-132 KKEDPAAAAMG
+132 RKGDPAAAALG
-143 WDLEA
+143 WDTEA
-148 IPELELKPNHL
+148 IPELELKPNRL

-174 KASRGRRNDRRDRFA
+174 KAARGRRNIRRDRFSS
-189 RPDTGMKARVEEVTE
+189 PDAGMKARVEEVTE
-204 RARSRWLGTF
+204 RARSRWLGVF
-214 RAGKNKLG
+214 RTGKNKPG

-228 IGSPASI
+228 ESSPSSI

-249 LVSVEPVSRGEEKK
+249 LVSVEPVTCGEEKK

-268 IVEVLGYPDD
+268 IVEVLGYPDE

-284 SVIRKYDLP
+284 AVIRKYGLSA
-293 VEFPSPVLREVE
+293 EFPASVLRELE
-305 TLSKAPSP
+305 TLPQNPSP
-313 RELARR
+313 GELARR
-319 EDWTDRTVITIDPAS
+319 ENWTDRTVITIDPAS
-334 AKDFDDAI
+334 ARDFDDAI
-342 SIKATP
+342 SITATP
-348 QGWTLAV
+348 SGWTLAV

-364 KPGSELDKEALRRGN
+364 RPGGALDGEALRRGN

-405 VVRLTKVCEMKFDKK
+405 VVRLTKVCEMKFDQK
-420 GKLLGAR
+420 GKMLRAR

-436 ARLTYQEAFTMM
+436 ARLTYQEAFAML
-448 KGHDKGEIPSMVRE
+448 KGNDKGEVPSTVRE
-462 AWKLA
+462 AWNLA

-496 VTDIITEE
+496 VTGIITEE

-518 ANGAVAL
+518 ANEAVAL
-525 TLKNKNRPTIYRVHE
+525 ALKNGNRPTIYRVHE
-540 EPDSAKLFEFG
+540 EPDSSKLFEFG

-577 KGTPDEQ
+577 KGSPDEQ

-628 VHRSLDPLLANPPK
+628 VHRSLNPLLANPPK
-642 GAKGPGSV
+642 GSKGAGSAG
-650 SRLEEDAEHISETE
+650 RLEEDAEHISETE
-664 RTSASAEK
+664 RISASAEK

-679 FEWLEGQCF
+679 FEWLEGQCYT
-688 AEHPE
+688 EHPE
-693 VHDALITETR
+693 VHEALVTETR
-703 PFGVMLEIPRLQIK
+703 HFGVLLEIPRLQIK
-717 GLIKPDQLPGG
+717 GLVKPDKLPGG

-734 FANRWKSDHGTVL
+734 FASRWKNDHGSVL

-759 VDRDQQWADFTIA
+759 VDREQQWADFAIV
-772 SRGERREPEKTGASG
+772 SREKPRQTGKTA
-787 KKEKRFTGR
+787 F
-796 KRRPAEGKK
+796 
-805 APAKAR
+805 PAKQEKGTSGHGR
-811 GKRP
+811 RNR

>member
-1 MTQGGSGKEKNGQRM
+1 MMVPMGMGDTF
-16 HRPRLE
+16 
-22 AAQKPPYDGIN
+22 
-33 GNGRPLSRN
+33 SRN
-42 FRKMNTTLKDRLI
+42 FRKMNHSLKDRLI
-55 RHLEDGHYEP
+55 RHMEDGRYEP

-71 ARALNVDSRQKQDF
+71 ARALNVDSRQKLDF
-85 RALVDQLEEEGR
+85 RALVDQMEEEGK

-132 KKEDPAAAAMG
+132 RKGDPAAAALG
-143 WDLEA
+143 WDTEA
-148 IPELELKPNHL
+148 IPELELKPNRL

-174 KASRGRRNDRRDRFA
+174 KAARGRRNIRRDRFSS
-189 RPDTGMKARVEEVTE
+189 PDAGMKARVEEVTE
-204 RARSRWLGTF
+204 RARSRWLGVF
-214 RAGKNKLG
+214 RTGKNKPG

-228 IGSPASI
+228 VSSPSSI

-249 LVSVEPVSRGEEKK
+249 LVSVEPVTCGEEKK

-268 IVEVLGYPDD
+268 IVEVLGYPDE

-284 SVIRKYDLP
+284 AVIRKYGLSA
-293 VEFPSPVLREVE
+293 EFPASVLRELE
-305 TLSKAPSP
+305 TLPQNSSP
-313 RELARR
+313 GELARR
-319 EDWTDRTVITIDPAS
+319 ENWTDRTVITIDPAS
-334 AKDFDDAI
+334 ARDFDDAI
-342 SIKATP
+342 SITATP
-348 QGWTLAV
+348 SGWTLAV

-364 KPGSELDKEALRRGN
+364 RPGGALDGEALRRGN

-405 VVRLTKVCEMKFDKK
+405 VVRLTKVCEMKFDQK
-420 GKLLGAR
+420 GKMLRAR

-436 ARLTYQEAFTMM
+436 ARLTYQEAFAML
-448 KGHDKGEIPSMVRE
+448 KGNDKGEVPSTVRE
-462 AWKLA
+462 AWNLA

-496 VTDIITEE
+496 VTGIITEE

-518 ANGAVAL
+518 ANEAVAL
-525 TLKNKNRPTIYRVHE
+525 ALKNGNRPTIYRVHE
-540 EPDSAKLFEFG
+540 EPDSSKLFEFG

-557 GHPVHDIGQRQ
+557 GYPVHDIGQRQ

-577 KGTPDEQ
+577 KGSPDEQ

-628 VHRSLDPLLANPPK
+628 VHRSLNPLLANPPK
-642 GAKGPGSV
+642 GAKGAGSAG
-650 SRLEEDAEHISETE
+650 RLEEDAEHISETE
-664 RTSASAEK
+664 RISASAEK

-679 FEWLEGQCF
+679 FEWLEGQCYT
-688 AEHPE
+688 EHPE
-693 VHDALITETR
+693 VHEALVTETR
-703 PFGVMLEIPRLQIK
+703 HFGVLLEIPRLQIK
-717 GLIKPDQLPGG
+717 GLVKPDKLPGG

-734 FANRWKSDHGTVL
+734 FASRWKNDHGSVL

-759 VDRDQQWADFTIA
+759 VDREQQWADFAIV
-772 SRGERREPEKTGASG
+772 SREKPRQTGKTA
-787 KKEKRFTGR
+787 F
-796 KRRPAEGKK
+796 
-805 APAKAR
+805 PAKQEKGTSGHGR
-811 GKRP
+811 RNR

>member
-1 MTQGGSGKEKNGQRM
+1 MGM
-16 HRPRLE
+16 
-22 AAQKPPYDGIN
+22 
-33 GNGRPLSRN
+33 GNSFSRN
-42 FRKMNTTLKDRLI
+42 FRKMNNSLKDRLI
-55 RHLEDGHYEP
+55 RHMEDGHYEP

-71 ARALNVDSRQKQDF
+71 ARALNVDSRQKLDF
-85 RALVDQLEEEGR
+85 RALVDQMEEEGK

-132 KKEDPAAAAMG
+132 RKGDPAAAALG
-143 WDLEA
+143 WDTEA
-148 IPELELKPNHL
+148 IPELELKPNRL
-159 GTALDGDRVAVRVER
+159 GTALDGDRVTVRVER
-174 KASRGRRNDRRDRFA
+174 KAARGRRNIRRDRFSSPNA
-189 RPDTGMKARVEEVTE
+189 GMKARVEEVTE
-204 RARSRWLGTF
+204 RARSRWLGVF
-214 RAGKNKLG
+214 RTGKNKPG

-228 IGSPASI
+228 VSSPSSI

-249 LVSVEPVSRGEEKK
+249 LVSVEPITCGEEKK

-268 IVEVLGYPDD
+268 IVEVLGYPDE

-284 SVIRKYDLP
+284 AVIRKYGLSA
-293 VEFPSPVLREVE
+293 EFPASVLRELE
-305 TLSKAPSP
+305 TLPQNPSP
-313 RELARR
+313 GELARR
-319 EDWTDRTVITIDPAS
+319 ENWTDRTVITIDPAS
-334 AKDFDDAI
+334 ARDFDDAI
-342 SIKATP
+342 SITATP
-348 QGWTLAV
+348 SGWTLAV
-355 HIADVSHFV
+355 HIADVSYFV
-364 KPGSELDKEALRRGN
+364 KPGGSLDGEALRRGN

-405 VVRLTKVCEMKFDKK
+405 VVRLTKVCEMKFDQK
-420 GKLLGAR
+420 GKMLRAR

-436 ARLTYQEAFTMM
+436 ARLTYQEAFAML
-448 KGHDKGEIPSMVRE
+448 KGNDKGEVPSTVRE
-462 AWKLA
+462 AWNLA

-496 VTDIITEE
+496 VTGIITEE

-518 ANGAVAL
+518 ANEAVAL
-525 TLKNKNRPTIYRVHE
+525 ALKNGNRPTIYRVHE
-540 EPDSAKLFEFG
+540 EPDSSKLFEFG

-557 GHPVHDIGQRQ
+557 GYPVHDIGQRQ

-577 KGTPDEQ
+577 KGSPDEQ

-628 VHRSLDPLLANPPK
+628 VHRSLNPLLANPPK
-642 GAKGPGSV
+642 GAKGAGSAG
-650 SRLEEDAEHISETE
+650 RLEEDAEHISETE
-664 RTSASAEK
+664 RISASAEK

-679 FEWLEGQCF
+679 FEWLEGQCYT
-688 AEHPE
+688 EHPE
-693 VHDALITETR
+693 VHEALVTETR
-703 PFGVMLEIPRLQIK
+703 HFGVLLEIPRLQIK
-717 GLIKPDQLPGG
+717 GLVKPDKLPGG

-734 FANRWKSDHGTVL
+734 FASRWKNDHGSVL

-759 VDRDQQWADFTIA
+759 VDREQQWADFAIV
-772 SRGERREPEKTGASG
+772 SREKPRQTGKTA
-787 KKEKRFTGR
+787 F
-796 KRRPAEGKK
+796 
-805 APAKAR
+805 PAKQEKGTSGHGR
-811 GKRP
+811 RNR

>member
-1 MTQGGSGKEKNGQRM
+1 MMVPMGMGDTF
-16 HRPRLE
+16 
-22 AAQKPPYDGIN
+22 
-33 GNGRPLSRN
+33 SRN
-42 FRKMNTTLKDRLI
+42 FRKMNHSLKDRLI
-55 RHLEDGHYEP
+55 RHMEDGRYEP

-71 ARALNVDSRQKQDF
+71 ARALNVDSRQKLDF
-85 RALVDQLEEEGR
+85 RALVDQMEEEGK

-132 KKEDPAAAAMG
+132 RKGDPAAAALG
-143 WDLEA
+143 WDTEA
-148 IPELELKPNHL
+148 IPELELKPNRL

-174 KASRGRRNDRRDRFA
+174 KAARGRRNIRRDRFSS
-189 RPDTGMKARVEEVTE
+189 PDAGMKARVEEVTE
-204 RARSRWLGTF
+204 RARSRWLGVF
-214 RAGKNKLG
+214 RTGKNKPG

-228 IGSPASI
+228 VSSPSSI

-249 LVSVEPVSRGEEKK
+249 LVSVEPVTCGEEKK

-268 IVEVLGYPDD
+268 IVEVLGYPDE

-284 SVIRKYDLP
+284 AVIRKYGLSA
-293 VEFPSPVLREVE
+293 EFPASVLRELE
-305 TLSKAPSP
+305 TLPQNPSP
-313 RELARR
+313 GELARR
-319 EDWTDRTVITIDPAS
+319 ENWTDRTVITIDPAS
-334 AKDFDDAI
+334 ARDFDDAI
-342 SIKATP
+342 SITATP
-348 QGWTLAV
+348 SGWTLAV

-364 KPGSELDKEALRRGN
+364 RPGGALDGEALRRGN

-405 VVRLTKVCEMKFDKK
+405 VVRLTKVCEMKFDQK
-420 GKLLGAR
+420 GKMLRAR

-436 ARLTYQEAFTMM
+436 ARLTYQEAFAML
-448 KGHDKGEIPSMVRE
+448 KGNDKGEVPSTVRE
-462 AWKLA
+462 AWNLA

-496 VTDIITEE
+496 VTGIITEE

-518 ANGAVAL
+518 ANEAVAL
-525 TLKNKNRPTIYRVHE
+525 ALKNGNRPTIYRVHE
-540 EPDSAKLFEFG
+540 EPDSSKLFEFG

-557 GHPVHDIGQRQ
+557 GYPVHDIGQRQ

-577 KGTPDEQ
+577 KGSPDEQ

-628 VHRSLDPLLANPPK
+628 VHRSLNPLLANPPK
-642 GAKGPGSV
+642 GAKGAGSAG
-650 SRLEEDAEHISETE
+650 RLEEDAEHISETE
-664 RTSASAEK
+664 RISASAEK

-679 FEWLEGQCF
+679 FEWLEGQCYT
-688 AEHPE
+688 EHPE
-693 VHDALITETR
+693 VHEALVTETR
-703 PFGVMLEIPRLQIK
+703 HFGVLLEIPRLQIK
-717 GLIKPDQLPGG
+717 GLVKPDKLPGG
-728 RWVYEA
+728 RWGYEA
-734 FANRWKSDHGTVL
+734 FASRWKNDHGSVL

-759 VDRDQQWADFTIA
+759 VDREQQWADFAIV
-772 SRGERREPEKTGASG
+772 SREKPRQTGKTA
-787 KKEKRFTGR
+787 F
-796 KRRPAEGKK
+796 
-805 APAKAR
+805 PAKQEKGTSGHGR
-811 GKRP
+811 RNR